1 MAQVPKFETGG
12 KSPSNIEEYNKKKQE
27 LQDLYNK
34 KEQETKTI
42 TINGKKYDIKE
53 AKEKLQ
59 NWVSSDDS
67 RSLKNSYRRRGSG
80 VDASYNRFLDALNK
94 GDIQEINSTPSG
106 FDIKYNNSE
115 GFNLGDK
122 YSSDYLAK
130 AIDNNFLN
138 LTEYSNTLQEPDK
151 IDVSWNPRELINS
164 VWGGKIN
171 QEVYNRKTTSE
182 RIDDVIRALE
192 SNRGRFYEYL
202 SSEDKTPF
210 KGYENLPFKSIQEYD
225 QFIEDLSQGR
235 DGNPNSEF
243 DWEEQKNN
251 QRFGDYIWKY
261 IFGSSDRGTSTTQES
276 SKSPDEIK
284 KEEDEIRKVNN
295 LPENAPL
302 KYNFN
307 GKNIVVT
314 KEGLREIDPSG
325 NLIGLR
331 GHFPFESNPATYML
345 KSGWYDT
352 DYIPYEKIKDYVG
365 SNVKYLNDIYN
376 PEVYSW
382 RKNAENIKY
391 KKDWDKE
398 QSYNAYY
405 KLAKLLNLPE
415 GEEYGIDYFNPYI
428 GDNQAV
434 EDYEFIGIN
443 NPQNVESYLSSGRP
457 YKSTGIYAIN
467 KKTGDIIPGEFK
479 YNQGYLQFSPTSN
492 YPGISSINLNK
503 LNVNPVEGRDLTLGS
518 KFLADLYSK
527 YGLYDNEIKPFLG
540 LKYAPMSNY
549 AGTGYIP
556 SGVGMYQEG
565 GILRNSISSD
575 LQDKQSASMS
585 DVFSGESLSAADKAD
600 LTALAL
606 DVAGLASTAAFGVG
620 NAVGAATGL
629 GSTIST
635 AIADYKRDD
644 DWSWSDTGNLI
655 LNLGMDA
662 ATLIPGLGTVAKGA
676 KVTKAIKT
684 AAPILRKAFTA
695 LGLGTS
701 LTALGKVMSG
711 EELTI
716 NDWRL
721 LANGLNAVTGIGRNV
736 AGKKLYTQKAGA
748 GELSKPLEVNV
759 NGKTKE
765 ISFKNNE
772 VEGFNKMSTEDKL
785 TTVKTKLKSQYTDLT
800 DEDLSNIKIPKGKWY
815 NPFTRGVGKVKETKV
830 AGRELTPETLDKI
843 KNNKLSSFQKGLVAE
858 QAYYRR
864 GNIQKQLEDN
874 NIYLGQ
880 ISGAPTVVYHG
891 PLTEKVPGKLTN
903 VRAPRSEILE
913 EKEKLIHRVVNP
925 TKGANDATL
934 NSTLLESMQSTPFG
948 TTRSLVEPSGK
959 ATRVTKSDIRKADA
973 KKFRES
979 DEGKAIIAAN
989 KQKLEDVRRRK
1000 QLAYLKGQETKR
1012 RNELGYKEENKN
1024 LSKIVTNSGGKINNQ
1039 NNKKISELLRIS
1051 ELRRKRDIEEAKR
1064 LNELGY
1070 RKEAEHLS
1078 KIVSGINKPI
1088 DNINKKKLTNLKIR
1102 NTYAR
1107 LRDQYEFGSDKW
1119 IEYQNMIALLPR
1131 YKNGGNLD
1139 YYSVRNK
1146 LLKERDKYELG
1157 SKEWIEANKKVKEFK
1172 NGGVI
1177 KYQDGGVTPT
1187 NILEEVV
1194 VTRKSPSRIR
1204 RIDSEVLNNNTFDFN
1219 LKPMNKPSLNT
1230 PITKSST
1237 GSNIESQN
1245 YLPTKSSLGSIPLTT
1260 ISSLASAIQK
1270 TAANNKIY
1278 KTLKKDLR
1286 PSLIN
1291 LPTDLN
1297 YSIQGNEGVRQA
1309 YYKQAANLE
1318 GLTRTPLTSDAD
1330 RQLAYN
1336 LEVAKNAAEARLQGD
1351 LANEQA
1357 IQQSREKAFQV
1368 NANNLI
1374 RREEAANRNRLATTE
1389 YLNTLANLK
1398 AQKIGQNAN
1407 IWDTFLH
1414 DVTEQTKQYINTNNA
1429 RKVNEQLLDSQYK
1442 NARLSTEDSITASDL
1457 QRRLDALYQKE
1468 EYKKDP
1474 TKLFLDPEYK
1484 NIINAQKELQ
1494 LKGLKRSIDLQKLG
1508 LSGQYPKVFRF
1519 GGIIKK

>member
-352 DYIPYEKIKDYVG
+352 DYIPYEKIKDYVS
-365 SNVKYLNDIYN
+365 SNVKYLNEKYN

-428 GDNQAV
+428 GDNQAA
-434 EDYEFIGIN
+434 EDYEFVGIN
-443 NPQNVESYLSSGRP
+443 NPQNVESYLNTGRP
-457 YKSTGIYAIN
+457 YKSKSIYAIN

-479 YNQGYLQFSPTSN
+479 YDQGYLQFSPTSN

-503 LNVNPVEGRDLTLGS
+503 LNINPVEGRDLTLGS
-518 KFLADLYSK
+518 KFLTDLYSK
-527 YGLYDNEIKPFLG
+527 YFNIR
-540 LKYAPMSNY
+540 
-549 AGTGYIP
+549 
-556 SGVGMYQEG
+556 YQEG
-565 GILRNSISSD
+565 GVLRNSISSD

-606 DVAGLASTAAFGVG
+606 DVAGLASTAALGVG

-662 ATLIPGLGTVAKGA
+662 ATLIPGLGTIAKGA
-676 KVTKAIKT
+676 KVTKAIK
-684 AAPILRKAFTA
+684 AVAPILRKAFTVM
-695 LGLGTS
+695 GLGSSTA
-701 LTALGKVMSG
+701 ALGKVVSG

-765 ISFKNNE
+765 VLFKNNE

-785 TTVKTKLKSQYTDLT
+785 TTVRTKLESQYKDLT

-880 ISGAPTVVYHG
+880 ILGAPTVVYHG
-891 PLTEKVPGKLTN
+891 KLTEKAPGKFNL
-903 VRAPRSEILE
+903 RAPRSEILKQ
-913 EKEKLIHRVVNP
+913 KEQLIHNVVNP
-925 TKGANDATL
+925 TKGPTDEEL
-934 NSTLLESMQSTPFG
+934 NSSILEQMQFAPLG
-948 TTRSLVEPSGK
+948 TTRPLTEPSGK
-959 ATRVTKSDIRKADA
+959 ASRMTKSDVRKTQAELW
-973 KKFRES
+973 RGSE
-979 DEGKAIIAAN
+979 EGKAILAKN
-989 KQKLEDVRRRK
+989 KQKLENKRRRRR
-1000 QLAYLKGQETKR
+1000 LAHLKSQETKR
-1012 RNELGYKEENKN
+1012 LNELGYKEENKN
-1024 LSKIVTNSGGKINNQ
+1024 LSEIVTNSGGEINNQ
-1039 NNKKISELLRIS
+1039 NNKEISELLRIS

-1078 KIVSGINKPI
+1078 KIVSGIDKPI
-1088 DNINKKKLTNLKIR
+1088 DNINKKKLTNLKTR
-1102 NTYAR
+1102 NTYTR

-1119 IEYQNMIALLPR
+1119 IEYQNMIALLPK

-1187 NILEEVV
+1187 NISEDVV

-1204 RIDSEVLNNNTFDFN
+1204 RIDSGVLNNNTFDFN

-1260 ISSLASAIQK
+1260 ISSLTSAIQK

-1336 LEVAKNAAEARLQGD
+1336 LEVVKNAAEARLQGD

-1374 RREEAANRNRLATTE
+1374 KREKAANRNRLATTE

-1457 QRRLDALYQKE
+1457 QRRLHALYQKE
-1468 EYKKDP
+1468 EYKKDL

-1494 LKGLKRSIDLQKLG
+1494 LRGLKRSIDLQKLG
-1508 LSGQYPKVFRF
+1508 LSGQYPKIFRF

>member
-67 RSLKNSYRRRGSG
+67 RNLKNSYRRRGSG
-80 VDASYNRFLDALNK
+80 VDASYNRFLDALSK

-138 LTEYSNTLQEPDK
+138 LTEYSNTLQEPNK

-171 QEVYNRKTTSE
+171 QEVYNRKNTSE

-192 SNRGRFYEYL
+192 NNRGRFYEYL

-235 DGNPNSEF
+235 NGDPNSEF

-261 IFGSSDRGTSTTQES
+261 IFGDSNQQNSSTQGST
-276 SKSPDEIK
+276 KSEEQIK
-284 KEEDEIRKVNN
+284 KEEDEIRKTNN
-295 LPENAPL
+295 LPEGAPL
-302 KYNFN
+302 SYNFN

-314 KEGLREIDPSG
+314 KEGLREIDSSG
-325 NLIGLR
+325 NLVGLR
-331 GHFPFESNPATYML
+331 GYFPFESNPATYML

-428 GDNQAV
+428 GDNQAA
-434 EDYEFIGIN
+434 EDYEFVGIN
-443 NPQNVESYLSSGRP
+443 NPQNVESYLNTGRP
-457 YKSTGIYAIN
+457 YKSKSIYAIN

-527 YGLYDNEIKPFLG
+527 YFNINSQYLGANEAKG
-540 LKYAPMSNY
+540 ETT
-549 AGTGYIP
+549 AGGIP
-556 SGVGMYQEG
+556 IRYQEG

-606 DVAGLASTAAFGVG
+606 DVAGLASTATFGVG

-864 GNIQKQLEDN
+864 GNIQKQLKDN

-880 ISGAPTVVYHG
+880 TLGAPTVVYHG
-891 PLTEKVPGKLTN
+891 KLTEKAPGKINL
-903 VRAPRSEILE
+903 RAPRSEILE
-913 EKEKLIHRVVNP
+913 QKEQLIHNVVNP
-925 TKGANDATL
+925 TKGPTDAEL
-934 NSTLLESMQSTPFG
+934 NSSILEQMQFTPFG
-948 TTRSLVEPSGK
+948 TTRPLTEPSGK
-959 ATRVTKSDIRKADA
+959 ASRVTKSDVRKTQA
-973 KKFRES
+973 KLWRES
-979 DEGKAIIAAN
+979 EEGKATLAKN
-989 KQKLEDVRRRK
+989 KQKLENEKRRR
-1000 QLAYLKGQETKR
+1000 QSAYLKGQETKR

-1024 LSKIVTNSGGKINNQ
+1024 LSRIVTTPNESVSNQ
-1039 NNKKISELLRIS
+1039 NDERILNLLIKA
-1051 ELRRKRDIEEAKR
+1051 EEDAVLRKRINAQEYQA
-1064 LNELGY
+1064 
-1070 RKEAEHLS
+1070 AS
-1078 KIVSGINKPI
+1078 KHSS
-1088 DNINKKKLTNLKIR
+1088 KKKTVSKKKSKDVGD
-1102 NTYAR
+1102 R
-1107 LRDQYEFGSDKW
+1107 LPKKHKD
-1119 IEYQNMIALLPR
+1119 
-1131 YKNGGNLD
+1131 GGTLD
-1139 YYSVRNK
+1139 YFFIRNK

-1157 SKEWIEANKKVKEFK
+1157 SKEWIEANKNVKEFK

-1230 PITKSST
+1230 SITKSST

-1318 GLTRTPLTSDAD
+1318 GLTRTPLTSDVD

-1368 NANNLI
+1368 NANNLM

-1508 LSGQYPKVFRF
+1508 LSGQYPKIFRF

>member
-171 QEVYNRKTTSE
+171 QEVYNRKNTSE

-235 DGNPNSEF
+235 NGDPNSEF

-261 IFGSSDRGTSTTQES
+261 IFGDSNQQNSSTQGST
-276 SKSPDEIK
+276 KSEEQIK
-284 KEEDEIRKVNN
+284 KEEDEIRKTNN
-295 LPENAPL
+295 LPEGAPL
-302 KYNFN
+302 SYNFN

-391 KKDWDKE
+391 KKDWDKK

-434 EDYEFIGIN
+434 EDYEFVGIN

-503 LNVNPVEGRDLTLGS
+503 LNINPVEGRDLTLGS

-527 YGLYDNEIKPFLG
+527 YFNINSQYLGANEAKG
-540 LKYAPMSNY
+540 ETT
-549 AGTGYIP
+549 AGGIP
-556 SGVGMYQEG
+556 IRYQEG

-600 LTALAL
+600 LTALTL
-606 DVAGLASTAAFGVG
+606 DVAGLASTAALGVG

-635 AIADYKRDD
+635 AIADYKRDN

-662 ATLIPGLGTVAKGA
+662 ATLIPGLGTIAKGA
-676 KVTKAIKT
+676 KVTKAIKA
-684 AAPILRKAFTA
+684 AAPILRKAFTVM
-695 LGLGTS
+695 GLGS
-701 LTALGKVMSG
+701 SAAALGKVVSG

-748 GELSKPLEVNV
+748 EELSKPLKVTV
-759 NGKTKE
+759 NGKTE
-765 ISFKNNE
+765 NVLFKNNE
-772 VEGFNKMSTEDKL
+772 VEGFNKMSTEDKI
-785 TTVKTKLKSQYTDLT
+785 TAVRTKLKEQNKNLT
-800 DEDLSNIKIPKGKWY
+800 DEDLKDIKLPTGKWY
-815 NPFTRGVGKVKETKV
+815 NPLTRGRGKVKETKV
-830 AGRELTPETLDKI
+830 TGRELTPETLDKI
-843 KNNKLSSFQKGLVAE
+843 KNNKLSAFQKGLVAE

-864 GNIQKQLEDN
+864 GNIQKQLENN

-934 NSTLLESMQSTPFG
+934 NSTLLESMQLTPFG
-948 TTRSLVEPSGK
+948 TTRPLVEPSGK

-989 KQKLEDVRRRK
+989 KQKLEDARRRK

-1078 KIVSGINKPI
+1078 KIVSGINKSI

-1177 KYQDGGVTPT
+1177 KYQDGGNT
-1187 NILEEVV
+1187 
-1194 VTRKSPSRIR
+1194 PSRIR
-1204 RIDSEVLNNNTFDFN
+1204 RIDSGVLNNNTFDFN

-1374 RREEAANRNRLATTE
+1374 RREEAANKNRLATTE

-1508 LSGQYPKVFRF
+1508 LSGQYPKIFRF

>member
-12 KSPSNIEEYNKKKQE
+12 KSPSNIEEYNKRKQE

-80 VDASYNRFLDALNK
+80 VDASYNRFLDALSK

-138 LTEYSNTLQEPDK
+138 LTEYSNTLQEPNK

-171 QEVYNRKTTSE
+171 QEVYNRKNTSE

-192 SNRGRFYEYL
+192 NNRGRFYEYL

-235 DGNPNSEF
+235 NGDPNSEF

-261 IFGSSDRGTSTTQES
+261 IFGDSNQQNSSTQGST
-276 SKSPDEIK
+276 KSEEQIK

-295 LPENAPL
+295 LPEGAPL
-302 KYNFN
+302 SYNFN

-314 KEGLREIDPSG
+314 KEGLREIDSSG
-325 NLIGLR
+325 NLVGLR
-331 GHFPFESNPATYML
+331 GYFPFESNPATYML

-434 EDYEFIGIN
+434 EDYEFVGIN

-503 LNVNPVEGRDLTLGS
+503 LNINPVEGRDLTLGS

-527 YGLYDNEIKPFLG
+527 YFNINSQYLGANEAKG
-540 LKYAPMSNY
+540 ETT
-549 AGTGYIP
+549 AGGIP
-556 SGVGMYQEG
+556 IRYQEG

-662 ATLIPGLGTVAKGA
+662 ATLIPGLGTMAKGA

-948 TTRSLVEPSGK
+948 TTRPLVEPSGK

-989 KQKLEDVRRRK
+989 KQKLEDARRRK

-1024 LSKIVTNSGGKINNQ
+1024 LSRIVTTPNESVSNQ
-1039 NNKKISELLRIS
+1039 NDERILNLLS
-1051 ELRRKRDIEEAKR
+1051 KAEEDAVLRKRINAQEYQA
-1064 LNELGY
+1064 
-1070 RKEAEHLS
+1070 AS
-1078 KIVSGINKPI
+1078 KHSS
-1088 DNINKKKLTNLKIR
+1088 KKKTVSKKKSKDVGD
-1102 NTYAR
+1102 R
-1107 LRDQYEFGSDKW
+1107 LPKKHKD
-1119 IEYQNMIALLPR
+1119 
-1131 YKNGGNLD
+1131 GGTLD
-1139 YYSVRNK
+1139 YFFIRNK

-1157 SKEWIEANKKVKEFK
+1157 SKEWIEANKNVKEFK

>member
-42 TINGKKYDIKE
+42 IINGRKYDIKE
-53 AKEKLQ
+53 AKDKLQ
-59 NWVSSDDS
+59 NWVSSEDS
-67 RSLKNSYRRRGSG
+67 RSLKNSYKRRGSG
-80 VDASYNRFLDALNK
+80 VDASYNRFLNALSEGK
-94 GDIQEINSTPSG
+94 IQEINSTPSG
-106 FDIKYNNSE
+106 FDVKYTNSE

-352 DYIPYEKIKDYVG
+352 DYIPYEKIKDYVS

-428 GDNQAV
+428 GDNQAA
-434 EDYEFIGIN
+434 EDYEFVGIN
-443 NPQNVESYLSSGRP
+443 NPQNVESYLNTGRP
-457 YKSTGIYAIN
+457 YKSKSIYAIN

-503 LNVNPVEGRDLTLGS
+503 LNINPVEGRDLTLGS
-518 KFLADLYSK
+518 KFLTDLYSK
-527 YGLYDNEIKPFLG
+527 YFNINSQYLGANEAKGETTAGGLSIR
-540 LKYAPMSNY
+540 
-549 AGTGYIP
+549 
-556 SGVGMYQEG
+556 YQEG
-565 GILRNSISSD
+565 GVLRNSISSD

-606 DVAGLASTAAFGVG
+606 DVAGLASTAALGVG
-620 NAVGAATGL
+620 NAVGAVTGL

-644 DWSWSDTGNLI
+644 DWSWSDTGKLI

-662 ATLIPGLGTVAKGA
+662 ATLIPGLGTMAKGA
-676 KVTKAIKT
+676 KVTEAIKT
-684 AAPILRKAFTA
+684 AAPILRKAFTVM
-695 LGLGTS
+695 GLGS
-701 LTALGKVMSG
+701 SAAALGKVVSG

-748 GELSKPLEVNV
+748 EELSKPLKVTV
-759 NGKTKE
+759 NGKTE
-765 ISFKNNE
+765 NVLFKNNE
-772 VEGFNKMSTEDKL
+772 VEGFNKMSTEDKI
-785 TTVKTKLKSQYTDLT
+785 TAVRTKLKEQNKNLT
-800 DEDLSNIKIPKGKWY
+800 DEDLKDIKLPTGKWY
-815 NPFTRGVGKVKETKV
+815 NPLTRGRGKVKETKV
-830 AGRELTPETLDKI
+830 TGRELTPETLDKI
-843 KNNKLSSFQKGLVAE
+843 KNNKLSAFQKGLVAE

-864 GNIQKQLEDN
+864 GNIQKQLENN

-948 TTRSLVEPSGK
+948 TTRPLVEPSGK

-989 KQKLEDVRRRK
+989 KQKLEDARRRK

-1012 RNELGYKEENKN
+1012 RSKLGYKEENKN

-1078 KIVSGINKPI
+1078 RIVSGINKPI

-1187 NILEEVV
+1187 NISEDVV
-1194 VTRKSPSRIR
+1194 MTRKSPSRIR

-1318 GLTRTPLTSDAD
+1318 GLTRTLLTSDAD

-1368 NANNLI
+1368 NANNLM

-1457 QRRLDALYQKE
+1457 QRRLDTLYQKE
-1468 EYKKDP
+1468 EYKKDL

-1494 LKGLKRSIDLQKLG
+1494 LKGLKRNIDLQKLG
-1508 LSGQYPKVFRF
+1508 LLGQYPKVFRF

>member
-138 LTEYSNTLQEPDK
+138 LTEYSNTLQEPNK

-171 QEVYNRKTTSE
+171 QEVYNRKNTSE

-192 SNRGRFYEYL
+192 NNRGRFYEYL

-235 DGNPNSEF
+235 NGDPNSEF

-261 IFGSSDRGTSTTQES
+261 IFGDSNQQNSSTQGST
-276 SKSPDEIK
+276 KSEEQIK
-284 KEEDEIRKVNN
+284 KEEDEIRKTNN
-295 LPENAPL
+295 LPEGAPL
-302 KYNFN
+302 SYNFN

-314 KEGLREIDPSG
+314 KEGLREKDSSG
-325 NLIGLR
+325 NLVGLR
-331 GHFPFESNPATYML
+331 GYFPFESNPATYML

-479 YNQGYLQFSPTSN
+479 YNQGYLQFSPTLN

-676 KVTKAIKT
+676 KVIKAIKT

-736 AGKKLYTQKAGA
+736 AGKKLYTQKASA

-864 GNIQKQLEDN
+864 GNIQKQLKDN

-880 ISGAPTVVYHG
+880 TLGAPTVVYHG
-891 PLTEKVPGKLTN
+891 KLTEKAPGKINL
-903 VRAPRSEILE
+903 RAPRSEILE
-913 EKEKLIHRVVNP
+913 QKEQLIHNVVNP
-925 TKGANDATL
+925 TKGPTDAEL
-934 NSTLLESMQSTPFG
+934 NSSILEQMQFTPFG
-948 TTRSLVEPSGK
+948 TTRPLTEPSGK
-959 ATRVTKSDIRKADA
+959 ASRVTKSDVRKTQA
-973 KKFRES
+973 KLWRES
-979 DEGKAIIAAN
+979 EEGKATLAKN
-989 KQKLEDVRRRK
+989 KQKLENEKRRR
-1000 QLAYLKGQETKR
+1000 QSAYLKGQETKR

-1024 LSKIVTNSGGKINNQ
+1024 LSRIVTTPNESVSNQ
-1039 NNKKISELLRIS
+1039 NDERILNLLIKA
-1051 ELRRKRDIEEAKR
+1051 EEDAVLRKRINAQEYQA
-1064 LNELGY
+1064 
-1070 RKEAEHLS
+1070 AS
-1078 KIVSGINKPI
+1078 KHSS
-1088 DNINKKKLTNLKIR
+1088 KKKTVSKKKSKDIGDR
-1102 NTYAR
+1102 
-1107 LRDQYEFGSDKW
+1107 
-1119 IEYQNMIALLPR
+1119 LPR
-1131 YKNGGNLD
+1131 KHKDGGTLD
-1139 YYSVRNK
+1139 YFFIRNK

-1157 SKEWIEANKKVKEFK
+1157 SKEWIEANKNVKEFK

-1204 RIDSEVLNNNTFDFN
+1204 RIDSEVLNNNTLDFN
-1219 LKPMNKPSLNT
+1219 LKPMNTSSLNT

-1368 NANNLI
+1368 NANNLM

-1508 LSGQYPKVFRF
+1508 LSGQYPKIFRF

>member
-138 LTEYSNTLQEPDK
+138 LTEYSNTLQEPNK

-171 QEVYNRKTTSE
+171 QEVYNRKNTSE

-192 SNRGRFYEYL
+192 NNRGRFYEYL

-235 DGNPNSEF
+235 NGDPNSEF

-261 IFGSSDRGTSTTQES
+261 IFGDSNHQNSSTQGST
-276 SKSPDEIK
+276 KSEEQIK

-295 LPENAPL
+295 LPENSPL
-302 KYNFN
+302 SYNFN

-314 KEGLREIDPSG
+314 KEGLREIDSSG
-325 NLIGLR
+325 NLVGLR
-331 GHFPFESNPATYML
+331 GYFPFESNPATYML

-443 NPQNVESYLSSGRP
+443 NPQNVESYLNTGRP
-457 YKSTGIYAIN
+457 YKSKSIYAIN

-527 YGLYDNEIKPFLG
+527 YFNINSQYLGANEAKG
-540 LKYAPMSNY
+540 ETT
-549 AGTGYIP
+549 AGGIP
-556 SGVGMYQEG
+556 IRYQEG

-880 ISGAPTVVYHG
+880 TLGAPTVVYHG
-891 PLTEKVPGKLTN
+891 KLTEKAPGKINL
-903 VRAPRSEILE
+903 RAPRSEILE
-913 EKEKLIHRVVNP
+913 QKEQLIHNVVNP
-925 TKGANDATL
+925 TKGPTDAEL
-934 NSTLLESMQSTPFG
+934 NSSILEQMQFTPFG
-948 TTRSLVEPSGK
+948 TTRPLTEPSGK
-959 ATRVTKSDIRKADA
+959 ASRMTKSDVRKTQA
-973 KKFRES
+973 KLWRES
-979 DEGKAIIAAN
+979 EEGKATLAKN
-989 KQKLEDVRRRK
+989 KQKLENEKRRK

-1024 LSKIVTNSGGKINNQ
+1024 LSRIVTTPNESVSNQ
-1039 NNKKISELLRIS
+1039 NDERILNLLS
-1051 ELRRKRDIEEAKR
+1051 KAEEDAVLRKRINAQEYQA
-1064 LNELGY
+1064 
-1070 RKEAEHLS
+1070 AS
-1078 KIVSGINKPI
+1078 KHSS
-1088 DNINKKKLTNLKIR
+1088 KKKTVSKKKSKDVGD
-1102 NTYAR
+1102 R
-1107 LRDQYEFGSDKW
+1107 LPKKHKD
-1119 IEYQNMIALLPR
+1119 
-1131 YKNGGNLD
+1131 GGTLD
-1139 YYSVRNK
+1139 YFFIRNK

-1157 SKEWIEANKKVKEFK
+1157 SKEWIEANKNVKEFK

-1219 LKPMNKPSLNT
+1219 LKPMNTSSLNT

-1508 LSGQYPKVFRF
+1508 LSGQYPKIFRF

>member
-42 TINGKKYDIKE
+42 IINGRKYDIKE
-53 AKEKLQ
+53 AKDKLQ
-59 NWVSSDDS
+59 NWVSSEDS
-67 RSLKNSYRRRGSG
+67 RSLKNSYKRRGSG
-80 VDASYNRFLDALNK
+80 VDASYNRFLNALSEGK
-94 GDIQEINSTPSG
+94 IQEINSTPSG
-106 FDIKYNNSE
+106 FDVKYTNSE

-261 IFGSSDRGTSTTQES
+261 IFGSSDQGTSTTQES

-352 DYIPYEKIKDYVG
+352 DYIPYEKIKDYVS

-376 PEVYSW
+376 PEIYKW
-382 RKNAENIKY
+382 KKNAENIKY
-391 KKDWDKE
+391 KKDWDKG

-428 GDNQAV
+428 GDNKAA
-434 EDYEFIGIN
+434 EDYEFVGIN
-443 NPQNVESYLSSGRP
+443 NPQNVESYLNTGRP
-457 YKSTGIYAIN
+457 YKSKSIYAIN

-503 LNVNPVEGRDLTLGS
+503 LNINPVEGRDLTLGS
-518 KFLADLYSK
+518 KFLANLYSK
-527 YGLYDNEIKPFLG
+527 YFNINSQYLGANEAKG
-540 LKYAPMSNY
+540 ETT
-549 AGTGYIP
+549 AGGIP
-556 SGVGMYQEG
+556 IRYQEG

-606 DVAGLASTAAFGVG
+606 DVAGLASTAALGVG

-635 AIADYKRDD
+635 AIADYKRDN

-662 ATLIPGLGTVAKGA
+662 ATLIPGLGTMAKGA
-676 KVTKAIKT
+676 KVTKAIKA
-684 AAPILRKAFTA
+684 AAPILRKAFTVM
-695 LGLGTS
+695 GLGS
-701 LTALGKVMSG
+701 SAAALGKVVSG

-748 GELSKPLEVNV
+748 EELSKPLKVTV
-759 NGKTKE
+759 NGKTE
-765 ISFKNNE
+765 NVLFKNNE
-772 VEGFNKMSTEDKL
+772 VEGFNKMSTEDKI
-785 TTVKTKLKSQYTDLT
+785 TVVRTKLKEQNKDLT
-800 DEDLSNIKIPKGKWY
+800 DEDLKDIKLPTGKWY
-815 NPFTRGVGKVKETKV
+815 NPLTRGRGKVKETKV
-830 AGRELTPETLDKI
+830 TGRELTPETLDKI
-843 KNNKLSSFQKGLVAE
+843 KNNKLSAFQKGLVAE

-864 GNIQKQLEDN
+864 GNIQKQLENN

-925 TKGANDATL
+925 TKGVNDATL

-948 TTRSLVEPSGK
+948 TTRPLVEPSGK

-989 KQKLEDVRRRK
+989 KQKLEDARRRK

-1012 RNELGYKEENKN
+1012 HNELGYKEENKN

-1051 ELRRKRDIEEAKR
+1051 ELRRKRDIEEVKR

-1187 NILEEVV
+1187 NISEDVV

-1204 RIDSEVLNNNTFDFN
+1204 RIDSGVLNNNTFDFN

-1309 YYKQAANLE
+1309 YYKQASNLE

-1508 LSGQYPKVFRF
+1508 LSGQYPKVLRF

>member
-80 VDASYNRFLDALNK
+80 VDASYNRFLDALSK

-138 LTEYSNTLQEPDK
+138 LTEYSNTLQEPNK

-171 QEVYNRKTTSE
+171 QEVYNRKNTSE

-192 SNRGRFYEYL
+192 NNRGRFYEYL

-235 DGNPNSEF
+235 NGDPNSEF

-261 IFGSSDRGTSTTQES
+261 IFGDSNQQNSSTQGST
-276 SKSPDEIK
+276 KSEEQIK
-284 KEEDEIRKVNN
+284 KEEDEIRKTNN
-295 LPENAPL
+295 LLEGAPL
-302 KYNFN
+302 SYNFN

-314 KEGLREIDPSG
+314 KEGLREIDSSG
-325 NLIGLR
+325 NLVGLR
-331 GHFPFESNPATYML
+331 GYFPFESNPATYML

-443 NPQNVESYLSSGRP
+443 NPQNVESYLNTGRP
-457 YKSTGIYAIN
+457 YKSKSIYAIN

-527 YGLYDNEIKPFLG
+527 YFNINSQYLGANEAKG
-540 LKYAPMSNY
+540 ETT
-549 AGTGYIP
+549 AGGIP
-556 SGVGMYQEG
+556 IRYQEG

-662 ATLIPGLGTVAKGA
+662 ATLIPGLGTMAKGA

-948 TTRSLVEPSGK
+948 TTRPLVEPSGK

-989 KQKLEDVRRRK
+989 KQKLEDARRRK

-1024 LSKIVTNSGGKINNQ
+1024 LSGIVTTPNESVSNQ
-1039 NNKKISELLRIS
+1039 NDERILNLLIKA
-1051 ELRRKRDIEEAKR
+1051 EEDAVLRKRINAQEYQA
-1064 LNELGY
+1064 
-1070 RKEAEHLS
+1070 AS
-1078 KIVSGINKPI
+1078 KHSS
-1088 DNINKKKLTNLKIR
+1088 KKKTVSKKKSKDVGD
-1102 NTYAR
+1102 R
-1107 LRDQYEFGSDKW
+1107 LPKKHKD
-1119 IEYQNMIALLPR
+1119 
-1131 YKNGGNLD
+1131 GGTLD
-1139 YYSVRNK
+1139 YFFIRNK

-1157 SKEWIEANKKVKEFK
+1157 SKEWIEANKNVKEFK

-1219 LKPMNKPSLNT
+1219 LKPMNTSSLNT

>member
-80 VDASYNRFLDALNK
+80 VDASYNRFLDALSK

-138 LTEYSNTLQEPDK
+138 LTEYSNTLQEPNK

-171 QEVYNRKTTSE
+171 QEVYNRKNTSE

-192 SNRGRFYEYL
+192 NNRGRFYEYL

-235 DGNPNSEF
+235 NGDPNSEF

-261 IFGSSDRGTSTTQES
+261 IFGSSDQGTSTTQES

-428 GDNQAV
+428 GDNQAA
-434 EDYEFIGIN
+434 EDYEFVGIN
-443 NPQNVESYLSSGRP
+443 NPQNVESYLNTGRP
-457 YKSTGIYAIN
+457 YKSKSIYAIN

-503 LNVNPVEGRDLTLGS
+503 LNINPVEGRDLTLGS

-527 YGLYDNEIKPFLG
+527 YFNINSQYLGANEAKG
-540 LKYAPMSNY
+540 ETT
-549 AGTGYIP
+549 AGGIP
-556 SGVGMYQEG
+556 IRYQEG
-565 GILRNSISSD
+565 GVLRNSISSD

-585 DVFSGESLSAADKAD
+585 DVFSGESLSTADKAD

-662 ATLIPGLGTVAKGA
+662 ATLIPGLGTMAKGA

-765 ISFKNNE
+765 VLFKNNE

-880 ISGAPTVVYHG
+880 TLGAPTVVYHG
-891 PLTEKVPGKLTN
+891 KLTEKAPGKINL
-903 VRAPRSEILE
+903 RAPRSEILE
-913 EKEKLIHRVVNP
+913 QKEQLIHNVVNP
-925 TKGANDATL
+925 TKGPTDAEL
-934 NSTLLESMQSTPFG
+934 NSSILEQMQFTPFG
-948 TTRSLVEPSGK
+948 TTRPLTEPSGK
-959 ATRVTKSDIRKADA
+959 ASRMTKSDVRKTQA
-973 KKFRES
+973 KLWRES
-979 DEGKAIIAAN
+979 EEGKATLAKN
-989 KQKLEDVRRRK
+989 KQKLENEKRRK

-1024 LSKIVTNSGGKINNQ
+1024 LSRIVTTPNESVSNQ
-1039 NNKKISELLRIS
+1039 NDERILNLLS
-1051 ELRRKRDIEEAKR
+1051 KAEEDAVLRKRINAQEYQA
-1064 LNELGY
+1064 
-1070 RKEAEHLS
+1070 AS
-1078 KIVSGINKPI
+1078 KHSS
-1088 DNINKKKLTNLKIR
+1088 KKKTVSKKKSKDVGD
-1102 NTYAR
+1102 R
-1107 LRDQYEFGSDKW
+1107 LPKKHKD
-1119 IEYQNMIALLPR
+1119 
-1131 YKNGGNLD
+1131 GGTLD
-1139 YYSVRNK
+1139 YFFIRNK

-1157 SKEWIEANKKVKEFK
+1157 SKEWIEANKNVKEFK

>member
-67 RSLKNSYRRRGSG
+67 RSLKDSYRRRGSG
-80 VDASYNRFLDALNK
+80 VDASYNRFLDALSK

-138 LTEYSNTLQEPDK
+138 LTEYSNTLQEPNK

-261 IFGSSDRGTSTTQES
+261 IFGSSDQGTSTTQES

-352 DYIPYEKIKDYVG
+352 DYIPYEKIKDYVS

-376 PEVYSW
+376 PEIYKW
-382 RKNAENIKY
+382 KKNAENIKY
-391 KKDWDKE
+391 KKDWDKG

-415 GEEYGIDYFNPYI
+415 REEYGIDYFNPYI
-428 GDNQAV
+428 GDNQAA
-434 EDYEFIGIN
+434 EDYEFVGIN
-443 NPQNVESYLSSGRP
+443 NPQNVESYLNIGRP
-457 YKSTGIYAIN
+457 YKSKSIYAIN

-503 LNVNPVEGRDLTLGS
+503 LNINPVEGRDLTLGS

-527 YGLYDNEIKPFLG
+527 YFNINSQYLGANEAKGETTAGGLSIK
-540 LKYAPMSNY
+540 
-549 AGTGYIP
+549 
-556 SGVGMYQEG
+556 YQEG

-676 KVTKAIKT
+676 KVTKAMKT

-934 NSTLLESMQSTPFG
+934 NSILLESMQSTPFG
-948 TTRSLVEPSGK
+948 TTRPLVEPSGK

-989 KQKLEDVRRRK
+989 KQKLEDARRRK

-1024 LSKIVTNSGGKINNQ
+1024 LSRIVTTPNESVSNQ
-1039 NNKKISELLRIS
+1039 NDERILNLLIKA
-1051 ELRRKRDIEEAKR
+1051 EEDAALRKRINAQEYQA
-1064 LNELGY
+1064 
-1070 RKEAEHLS
+1070 AS
-1078 KIVSGINKPI
+1078 KHSS
-1088 DNINKKKLTNLKIR
+1088 KKKTVSKKKSKDIGD
-1102 NTYAR
+1102 R
-1107 LRDQYEFGSDKW
+1107 LPKKHKD
-1119 IEYQNMIALLPR
+1119 
-1131 YKNGGNLD
+1131 GGTLD
-1139 YYSVRNK
+1139 YFFIRNK

-1157 SKEWIEANKKVKEFK
+1157 SKEWIEANKNVKEFK

-1219 LKPMNKPSLNT
+1219 LKPMNTSSLNT

-1336 LEVAKNAAEARLQGD
+1336 LEVAKNVAEARLQGD

>member
-80 VDASYNRFLDALNK
+80 VDASYNRFLDALSK

-138 LTEYSNTLQEPDK
+138 LTEYSNTLQEPNK
-151 IDVSWNPRELINS
+151 IDISWNPRELINS

-171 QEVYNRKTTSE
+171 QEVYNRKNTSE

-192 SNRGRFYEYL
+192 NNRGRFYEYL

-235 DGNPNSEF
+235 NGDPNSEF

-261 IFGSSDRGTSTTQES
+261 IFGDSNQQNSSTQGSTKFEEQ
-276 SKSPDEIK
+276 IK
-284 KEEDEIRKVNN
+284 KEEDEIRKTNN
-295 LPENAPL
+295 LPEGAPL
-302 KYNFN
+302 SYNFN

-331 GHFPFESNPATYML
+331 GYFPFESNPATYML

-443 NPQNVESYLSSGRP
+443 NPQNVESYLNTGRP
-457 YKSTGIYAIN
+457 YKSKSIYAIN

-527 YGLYDNEIKPFLG
+527 YFNINSQYLGANEAKG
-540 LKYAPMSNY
+540 ETT
-549 AGTGYIP
+549 AGGIP
-556 SGVGMYQEG
+556 IRYQEG

-785 TTVKTKLKSQYTDLT
+785 TTIKTKLKSQYTDLT

-864 GNIQKQLEDN
+864 GNIQKQLKDN

-880 ISGAPTVVYHG
+880 TLGAPTVVYHG
-891 PLTEKVPGKLTN
+891 KLTEKAPGKINL
-903 VRAPRSEILE
+903 RAPRSEILE
-913 EKEKLIHRVVNP
+913 QKEQLIHNVVNP
-925 TKGANDATL
+925 TKGPTDAEL
-934 NSTLLESMQSTPFG
+934 NSSILEQMQFTPFG
-948 TTRSLVEPSGK
+948 TTRPLTEPSGK
-959 ATRVTKSDIRKADA
+959 ASRMTKSDVRKTQA
-973 KKFRES
+973 KLWRES
-979 DEGKAIIAAN
+979 EEGKATLAKN
-989 KQKLEDVRRRK
+989 KQKLENEKRRR

-1024 LSKIVTNSGGKINNQ
+1024 LSRIVTTPNESVSNQ
-1039 NNKKISELLRIS
+1039 NDERILNLLS
-1051 ELRRKRDIEEAKR
+1051 KAEEDAVLRKRINAQEYQA
-1064 LNELGY
+1064 
-1070 RKEAEHLS
+1070 AS
-1078 KIVSGINKPI
+1078 KHSS
-1088 DNINKKKLTNLKIR
+1088 KKKTVSKKKSKDVGD
-1102 NTYAR
+1102 R
-1107 LRDQYEFGSDKW
+1107 LPKKHKD
-1119 IEYQNMIALLPR
+1119 
-1131 YKNGGNLD
+1131 GGTLD
-1139 YYSVRNK
+1139 YFFIRNK

-1157 SKEWIEANKKVKEFK
+1157 SKEWIEANKNVKEFK

-1508 LSGQYPKVFRF
+1508 LSGQYPKIFRF

>member
-138 LTEYSNTLQEPDK
+138 LTEYSNTLQEPNK

-171 QEVYNRKTTSE
+171 QEVYNRKNTSE

-192 SNRGRFYEYL
+192 NNRGRFYEYL

-235 DGNPNSEF
+235 NGDPNSEF

-261 IFGSSDRGTSTTQES
+261 IFGDSNQQNSSTQGST
-276 SKSPDEIK
+276 KSEEQIK
-284 KEEDEIRKVNN
+284 KEEDEIRKTNN
-295 LPENAPL
+295 LPEGAPL
-302 KYNFN
+302 SYNFN

-314 KEGLREIDPSG
+314 KEGLREIDSSG
-325 NLIGLR
+325 NLVGLR
-331 GHFPFESNPATYML
+331 GYFPFESNPATYML

-443 NPQNVESYLSSGRP
+443 NPQNVESYLNTGRP
-457 YKSTGIYAIN
+457 YKSKSIYAIN

-527 YGLYDNEIKPFLG
+527 YFNINSQYLGANEAKG
-540 LKYAPMSNY
+540 ETT
-549 AGTGYIP
+549 AGGIP
-556 SGVGMYQEG
+556 IRYQEG

-662 ATLIPGLGTVAKGA
+662 ATLIPGLGTMAKGA

-748 GELSKPLEVNV
+748 GELSKPLEVNI

-880 ISGAPTVVYHG
+880 TLGAPTVVYHG
-891 PLTEKVPGKLTN
+891 KLTEKAPGKINL
-903 VRAPRSEILE
+903 RAPRSEILE
-913 EKEKLIHRVVNP
+913 QKEQLIHNVVNP
-925 TKGANDATL
+925 TKGPTDAEL
-934 NSTLLESMQSTPFG
+934 NSSILEQMQFTPFG
-948 TTRSLVEPSGK
+948 TTRPLTEPSGK
-959 ATRVTKSDIRKADA
+959 ASRVTKSDVRKTQA
-973 KKFRES
+973 KLWRES
-979 DEGKAIIAAN
+979 KEGKATLAKN
-989 KQKLEDVRRRK
+989 KQKLENEKRRR

-1024 LSKIVTNSGGKINNQ
+1024 LSRIVTTPNESVSNQ
-1039 NNKKISELLRIS
+1039 NDERILNLLS
-1051 ELRRKRDIEEAKR
+1051 KAEEDAVLRKRINAQEYQA
-1064 LNELGY
+1064 
-1070 RKEAEHLS
+1070 AS
-1078 KIVSGINKPI
+1078 KHSS
-1088 DNINKKKLTNLKIR
+1088 KKKTVSKKKSKDVGD
-1102 NTYAR
+1102 R
-1107 LRDQYEFGSDKW
+1107 LPKKHKD
-1119 IEYQNMIALLPR
+1119 
-1131 YKNGGNLD
+1131 GGTLD
-1139 YYSVRNK
+1139 YFFIRNK

-1157 SKEWIEANKKVKEFK
+1157 SKEWIEANKNVKEFK

-1219 LKPMNKPSLNT
+1219 LKPMNTSSLNT

-1429 RKVNEQLLDSQYK
+1429 RRVNEQLLDSQYK

>member
-261 IFGSSDRGTSTTQES
+261 IFGSSDQGTSTTQES

-503 LNVNPVEGRDLTLGS
+503 LNINPVEGRDLTLGS

-527 YGLYDNEIKPFLG
+527 YFNINSQYLGANEAKG
-540 LKYAPMSNY
+540 ETT
-549 AGTGYIP
+549 AGGIP
-556 SGVGMYQEG
+556 IRYQEG

-662 ATLIPGLGTVAKGA
+662 ATLIPGLGTMAKGA

-864 GNIQKQLEDN
+864 GNIQKQLKDN

-880 ISGAPTVVYHG
+880 TLGAPTVVYHG
-891 PLTEKVPGKLTN
+891 KLTEKAPGKINL
-903 VRAPRSEILE
+903 RAPRSEILE
-913 EKEKLIHRVVNP
+913 QKEQLIHNVVNP
-925 TKGANDATL
+925 TKGPTDAEL
-934 NSTLLESMQSTPFG
+934 NSSILEQMQFTPFG
-948 TTRSLVEPSGK
+948 TTRPLTEPSGK
-959 ATRVTKSDIRKADA
+959 ASRVTKSDVRKTQA
-973 KKFRES
+973 KLWRES
-979 DEGKAIIAAN
+979 EEGKATLAKN
-989 KQKLEDVRRRK
+989 KQKLENEKRRR
-1000 QLAYLKGQETKR
+1000 QSAYLKGQETKR

-1024 LSKIVTNSGGKINNQ
+1024 LSRIVTTPNESVSNQ
-1039 NNKKISELLRIS
+1039 NDERILNLLIKA
-1051 ELRRKRDIEEAKR
+1051 EEDAVLRKRINAQEYQA
-1064 LNELGY
+1064 
-1070 RKEAEHLS
+1070 AS
-1078 KIVSGINKPI
+1078 KHSS
-1088 DNINKKKLTNLKIR
+1088 KKKTVSKKKSKDVGD
-1102 NTYAR
+1102 R
-1107 LRDQYEFGSDKW
+1107 LPKKHKD
-1119 IEYQNMIALLPR
+1119 
-1131 YKNGGNLD
+1131 GGTLD
-1139 YYSVRNK
+1139 YFFIRNK

-1157 SKEWIEANKKVKEFK
+1157 SKEWIEANKNVKEFK

>member
-80 VDASYNRFLDALNK
+80 VDASYNRFLDALSK

-138 LTEYSNTLQEPDK
+138 LTEYSNTLQEPNK

-171 QEVYNRKTTSE
+171 QEVYNRKNTSE

-192 SNRGRFYEYL
+192 NNRGRFYEYL

-235 DGNPNSEF
+235 NGDPNSEF

-261 IFGSSDRGTSTTQES
+261 IFGDSNQQNSSTQGST
-276 SKSPDEIK
+276 KSEEQIK
-284 KEEDEIRKVNN
+284 KEEDEIRKANN
-295 LPENAPL
+295 LPEGAPL
-302 KYNFN
+302 SYNFN

-314 KEGLREIDPSG
+314 KEGLREIDSSG
-325 NLIGLR
+325 NLVGLR
-331 GHFPFESNPATYML
+331 GYFPFESNPATYML

-443 NPQNVESYLSSGRP
+443 NPQNVESYLNTGRP
-457 YKSTGIYAIN
+457 YKSKSIYAIN

-527 YGLYDNEIKPFLG
+527 YFNINSQYLRANEAKG
-540 LKYAPMSNY
+540 ETT
-549 AGTGYIP
+549 AGGTPIR
-556 SGVGMYQEG
+556 YQEG

-684 AAPILRKAFTA
+684 AAPILRKTFTA

-880 ISGAPTVVYHG
+880 ILGAPTVVYHG
-891 PLTEKVPGKLTN
+891 KLTEKAPGKINL
-903 VRAPRSEILE
+903 RAPRSEILE
-913 EKEKLIHRVVNP
+913 QKEQLIHNVVNP
-925 TKGANDATL
+925 TKGPTDAEL
-934 NSTLLESMQSTPFG
+934 NSSILEQMQFTPFG
-948 TTRSLVEPSGK
+948 TTRPLTEPSGK
-959 ATRVTKSDIRKADA
+959 ASRMTKSDVRKTQA
-973 KKFRES
+973 KLWRES
-979 DEGKAIIAAN
+979 EEGKATLAKN
-989 KQKLEDVRRRK
+989 KQKLENEKRRR
-1000 QLAYLKGQETKR
+1000 QSAYLKGQETKR
-1012 RNELGYKEENKN
+1012 RNKLGYKEENKN
-1024 LSKIVTNSGGKINNQ
+1024 LSRIVTTPNESVSNQ
-1039 NNKKISELLRIS
+1039 NDERILNLLIKA
-1051 ELRRKRDIEEAKR
+1051 EEDAVLRKRINAQEYQA
-1064 LNELGY
+1064 
-1070 RKEAEHLS
+1070 AS
-1078 KIVSGINKPI
+1078 KHSS
-1088 DNINKKKLTNLKIR
+1088 KKKTVSKKKSKDVGD
-1102 NTYAR
+1102 R
-1107 LRDQYEFGSDKW
+1107 LPKKHKD
-1119 IEYQNMIALLPR
+1119 
-1131 YKNGGNLD
+1131 GGTLD
-1139 YYSVRNK
+1139 YFFIRNK

-1157 SKEWIEANKKVKEFK
+1157 SKEWIEANKNVKEFK

>member
-12 KSPSNIEEYNKKKQE
+12 KSPSNIEEYNKRKQE

-67 RSLKNSYRRRGSG
+67 RSLKDSYRRRGSG
-80 VDASYNRFLDALNK
+80 VDASYNRFLDALSK

-138 LTEYSNTLQEPDK
+138 LTEYSNTLQEPNK

-171 QEVYNRKTTSE
+171 QEVYNRKNTSE

-192 SNRGRFYEYL
+192 NNRGRFYEYL

-235 DGNPNSEF
+235 NGDPNSEF

-261 IFGSSDRGTSTTQES
+261 IFGDSNQQNSSTQGST
-276 SKSPDEIK
+276 KSEEQIK
-284 KEEDEIRKVNN
+284 KEEDEIRKTNN
-295 LPENAPL
+295 LPEGAPL
-302 KYNFN
+302 SYNFN

-314 KEGLREIDPSG
+314 KEGLREIDSSG
-325 NLIGLR
+325 NLVGLR
-331 GHFPFESNPATYML
+331 GYFPFESNPATYML

-443 NPQNVESYLSSGRP
+443 NPQNVESYLNTGRP
-457 YKSTGIYAIN
+457 YKSKSIYAIN

-527 YGLYDNEIKPFLG
+527 YFNINSQYLGANEAKG
-540 LKYAPMSNY
+540 ETT
-549 AGTGYIP
+549 AGGIP
-556 SGVGMYQEG
+556 IRYQEG

-662 ATLIPGLGTVAKGA
+662 ATLIPGLGTMAKGA

-948 TTRSLVEPSGK
+948 TTRPLVEPSGK

-989 KQKLEDVRRRK
+989 KQKLEDARRRK

-1024 LSKIVTNSGGKINNQ
+1024 LSGIVTTPNESVSNQ
-1039 NNKKISELLRIS
+1039 NDERILNLLIKA
-1051 ELRRKRDIEEAKR
+1051 EEDAVLRKRINAQEYQA
-1064 LNELGY
+1064 
-1070 RKEAEHLS
+1070 AS
-1078 KIVSGINKPI
+1078 KHSS
-1088 DNINKKKLTNLKIR
+1088 KKKTVSKKKSKDVGD
-1102 NTYAR
+1102 R
-1107 LRDQYEFGSDKW
+1107 LPKKHKD
-1119 IEYQNMIALLPR
+1119 
-1131 YKNGGNLD
+1131 GGTLD
-1139 YYSVRNK
+1139 YFFIRNK

-1157 SKEWIEANKKVKEFK
+1157 SKEWIEANKNVKEFK

>member
-1 MAQVPKFETGG
+1 MAQIPKFETGG

-80 VDASYNRFLDALNK
+80 VDASYNRFLDALSK

-138 LTEYSNTLQEPDK
+138 LTEYSNTLQEPNK

-171 QEVYNRKTTSE
+171 QEVYNRKNTSE

-192 SNRGRFYEYL
+192 NNRGRFYEYL

-235 DGNPNSEF
+235 NGDPNSEF

-261 IFGSSDRGTSTTQES
+261 IFGDSNQQNSSTQGST
-276 SKSPDEIK
+276 KSEEQIK
-284 KEEDEIRKVNN
+284 KEEDEIRKTNN
-295 LPENAPL
+295 LPEGAPL
-302 KYNFN
+302 SYNFN

-314 KEGLREIDPSG
+314 KEGLREIDSSG
-325 NLIGLR
+325 NLVGLR
-331 GHFPFESNPATYML
+331 GYFPFESNPATYML

-443 NPQNVESYLSSGRP
+443 NPQNVESYLNTGRP
-457 YKSTGIYAIN
+457 YKSKSIYAIN

-518 KFLADLYSK
+518 KFLANLYSK
-527 YGLYDNEIKPFLG
+527 YFNINSQYLGANEAKG
-540 LKYAPMSNY
+540 ETT
-549 AGTGYIP
+549 AGGIP
-556 SGVGMYQEG
+556 IRYQEG

-662 ATLIPGLGTVAKGA
+662 ATLIPGLGTMAKGA

-948 TTRSLVEPSGK
+948 TTRPLVEPSGK

-989 KQKLEDVRRRK
+989 KQKLEDARRRK
-1000 QLAYLKGQETKR
+1000 QLEYLKGQETKR

-1024 LSKIVTNSGGKINNQ
+1024 LSGIVTTPNESVSNQ
-1039 NNKKISELLRIS
+1039 NDERILNLLIKA
-1051 ELRRKRDIEEAKR
+1051 EEDAVLRKRINAQEYQA
-1064 LNELGY
+1064 
-1070 RKEAEHLS
+1070 AS
-1078 KIVSGINKPI
+1078 KHSS
-1088 DNINKKKLTNLKIR
+1088 KKKTVSKKKSKDVGD
-1102 NTYAR
+1102 R
-1107 LRDQYEFGSDKW
+1107 LPKKHKD
-1119 IEYQNMIALLPR
+1119 
-1131 YKNGGNLD
+1131 GGTLD
-1139 YYSVRNK
+1139 YFFIRNK

-1157 SKEWIEANKKVKEFK
+1157 SKEWIEANKNVKEFK

-1278 KTLKKDLR
+1278 KILKKDLR

-1351 LANEQA
+1351 LANEQT

-1374 RREEAANRNRLATTE
+1374 RREEAANKNRLATTE

>member
-1 MAQVPKFETGG
+1 MAQIPKFETGG

-67 RSLKNSYRRRGSG
+67 RSLKDSYRRRGSG
-80 VDASYNRFLDALNK
+80 VDASYNRFLDALSK

-138 LTEYSNTLQEPDK
+138 LTEYSNTLQEPNK

-171 QEVYNRKTTSE
+171 QEVYNRKNTSE

-192 SNRGRFYEYL
+192 NNRGRFYEYL

-235 DGNPNSEF
+235 NGDPNSEF

-261 IFGSSDRGTSTTQES
+261 IFGDSNQQNSSTQGST
-276 SKSPDEIK
+276 KSEEQIK
-284 KEEDEIRKVNN
+284 KEEDEIRKTNN
-295 LPENAPL
+295 LPEGAPL
-302 KYNFN
+302 SYNFN

-314 KEGLREIDPSG
+314 KEGLREIDSSG
-325 NLIGLR
+325 NLVGLR
-331 GHFPFESNPATYML
+331 GYFPFESNPATYML

-434 EDYEFIGIN
+434 EDYEFVGIN

-503 LNVNPVEGRDLTLGS
+503 LNINPVEGRDLTLGS

-527 YGLYDNEIKPFLG
+527 YFNINSQYLGANEAKG
-540 LKYAPMSNY
+540 ETT
-549 AGTGYIP
+549 AGGIP
-556 SGVGMYQEG
+556 IRYQEG

-662 ATLIPGLGTVAKGA
+662 ATLIPGLGTMAKGA

-800 DEDLSNIKIPKGKWY
+800 DKDLSNIKIPKGKWY

-880 ISGAPTVVYHG
+880 ISGAPTVVYYG

-948 TTRSLVEPSGK
+948 TTRLLVEPSGK

-989 KQKLEDVRRRK
+989 KQKLEDARRRK

-1024 LSKIVTNSGGKINNQ
+1024 LSRIVTTPNESVSNQ
-1039 NNKKISELLRIS
+1039 NDERILNLLIKA
-1051 ELRRKRDIEEAKR
+1051 EEDAVLRKRINAQEYQA
-1064 LNELGY
+1064 
-1070 RKEAEHLS
+1070 AS
-1078 KIVSGINKPI
+1078 KHSS
-1088 DNINKKKLTNLKIR
+1088 KKKTVSKKKSKDVGD
-1102 NTYAR
+1102 R
-1107 LRDQYEFGSDKW
+1107 LPKKHKD
-1119 IEYQNMIALLPR
+1119 
-1131 YKNGGNLD
+1131 GGTLD
-1139 YYSVRNK
+1139 YFFIRNK

-1157 SKEWIEANKKVKEFK
+1157 SKEWIEANKNVKEFK

-1219 LKPMNKPSLNT
+1219 LKPMNKPSLNI

-1245 YLPTKSSLGSIPLTT
+1245 YLPTKSSLGRIPLTT

-1368 NANNLI
+1368 NVNNLI

>member
-12 KSPSNIEEYNKKKQE
+12 KSPSNIEEYNKRKQE

-80 VDASYNRFLDALNK
+80 VDASYNRFLDALSK

-138 LTEYSNTLQEPDK
+138 LTEYSNTLQEPNK

-171 QEVYNRKTTSE
+171 QEVYNRKNTSE

-192 SNRGRFYEYL
+192 NNRGRFYEYL

-235 DGNPNSEF
+235 NGDPNSEF

-261 IFGSSDRGTSTTQES
+261 IFGDSNQQNSSTQGST
-276 SKSPDEIK
+276 KSEEQIK
-284 KEEDEIRKVNN
+284 KEEDEIRKTNN
-295 LPENAPL
+295 LPEGAPL
-302 KYNFN
+302 SYNFN

-314 KEGLREIDPSG
+314 KEGLREIDSSG
-325 NLIGLR
+325 NLVGLR
-331 GHFPFESNPATYML
+331 GYFPFESNPATYML

-457 YKSTGIYAIN
+457 YKSKSIYAIN

-527 YGLYDNEIKPFLG
+527 YFNINSQYLGANEAKG
-540 LKYAPMSNY
+540 ETT
-549 AGTGYIP
+549 AGGIP
-556 SGVGMYQEG
+556 IRYQEG

-662 ATLIPGLGTVAKGA
+662 ATLIPGLGTMAKGA

-864 GNIQKQLEDN
+864 GNIQKQLKDN

-880 ISGAPTVVYHG
+880 TLGAPTVVYHG
-891 PLTEKVPGKLTN
+891 KLTEKAPGKINL
-903 VRAPRSEILE
+903 RAPRSEILE
-913 EKEKLIHRVVNP
+913 QKEQLIHNVVNP
-925 TKGANDATL
+925 TKGPTDAEL
-934 NSTLLESMQSTPFG
+934 NSSLLEQMQFTPFG
-948 TTRSLVEPSGK
+948 TTRPLTEPSGK
-959 ATRVTKSDIRKADA
+959 ASRVTKSDVRKTQA
-973 KKFRES
+973 KLWRES
-979 DEGKAIIAAN
+979 EEGKATLAKN
-989 KQKLEDVRRRK
+989 KQKLENEKRRK

-1024 LSKIVTNSGGKINNQ
+1024 LSRIVTTPNESVSNQ
-1039 NNKKISELLRIS
+1039 NDERILNLLIKA
-1051 ELRRKRDIEEAKR
+1051 EEDAVLRKRINAQEYQAASKHSSKKKTVSKKKSKDVGDR
-1064 LNELGY
+1064 
-1070 RKEAEHLS
+1070 LS
-1078 KIVSGINKPI
+1078 KKHK
-1088 DNINKKKLTNLKIR
+1088 D
-1102 NTYAR
+1102 
-1107 LRDQYEFGSDKW
+1107 
-1119 IEYQNMIALLPR
+1119 
-1131 YKNGGNLD
+1131 GGTLD
-1139 YYSVRNK
+1139 YFFIRNK

-1157 SKEWIEANKKVKEFK
+1157 SKEWIEANKNVKEFK

-1219 LKPMNKPSLNT
+1219 LKPMNTSSLNT

>member
-12 KSPSNIEEYNKKKQE
+12 KSPSNIEEYNKRKQE

-67 RSLKNSYRRRGSG
+67 RNLKNSYRRRGSG

-138 LTEYSNTLQEPDK
+138 LTEYSNTLQEPNK

-171 QEVYNRKTTSE
+171 QEVYNRKNTSE

-192 SNRGRFYEYL
+192 NNRGRFYEYL

-235 DGNPNSEF
+235 NGDPNSEF

-261 IFGSSDRGTSTTQES
+261 IFGDSNQQNSSTQGST
-276 SKSPDEIK
+276 KSEEQIK
-284 KEEDEIRKVNN
+284 KEEDEIRKTNN
-295 LPENAPL
+295 LPEGAPL
-302 KYNFN
+302 SYNFN

-314 KEGLREIDPSG
+314 KEGLREIDSSG
-325 NLIGLR
+325 NLVGLR
-331 GHFPFESNPATYML
+331 GYFPFESNPATYML

-443 NPQNVESYLSSGRP
+443 NPQNVESYLNTGRP
-457 YKSTGIYAIN
+457 YKSKSIYAIN

-527 YGLYDNEIKPFLG
+527 YFNINSQYLGANEAKG
-540 LKYAPMSNY
+540 ETT
-549 AGTGYIP
+549 AGGIP
-556 SGVGMYQEG
+556 IRYQEG

-662 ATLIPGLGTVAKGA
+662 ATLIPGLGTMAKGA

-948 TTRSLVEPSGK
+948 TTRPLVEPSGK

-989 KQKLEDVRRRK
+989 KQKLEDARRRK

-1024 LSKIVTNSGGKINNQ
+1024 LSGIVTTPNESVSNQ
-1039 NNKKISELLRIS
+1039 NDERILNLLIKA
-1051 ELRRKRDIEEAKR
+1051 EEDAVLRKRINAQEYQA
-1064 LNELGY
+1064 
-1070 RKEAEHLS
+1070 AS
-1078 KIVSGINKPI
+1078 KHSS
-1088 DNINKKKLTNLKIR
+1088 KKKTVSKKKSKDVGD
-1102 NTYAR
+1102 R
-1107 LRDQYEFGSDKW
+1107 LPKKHKD
-1119 IEYQNMIALLPR
+1119 
-1131 YKNGGNLD
+1131 GGTLD
-1139 YYSVRNK
+1139 YFFIRNK

-1157 SKEWIEANKKVKEFK
+1157 SKEWIEANKNVKEFK

>member
-80 VDASYNRFLDALNK
+80 VDASYNRFLDALSK

-138 LTEYSNTLQEPDK
+138 LTEYSNTLQEPNK

-171 QEVYNRKTTSE
+171 QEVYNRKNTSE

-192 SNRGRFYEYL
+192 NNRGRFYEYL

-235 DGNPNSEF
+235 NGDPNSEF

-261 IFGSSDRGTSTTQES
+261 IFGDSNQQNSSTQGST
-276 SKSPDEIK
+276 KSEEQIK
-284 KEEDEIRKVNN
+284 KEEDEIRKTNN
-295 LPENAPL
+295 LPEGAPL
-302 KYNFN
+302 SYNFN

-314 KEGLREIDPSG
+314 KEGLREIDSSG
-325 NLIGLR
+325 NLVGLR
-331 GHFPFESNPATYML
+331 GYFPFESNPATYML

-443 NPQNVESYLSSGRP
+443 NPQNVESYLNTGRP
-457 YKSTGIYAIN
+457 YKFKSIYAIN

-503 LNVNPVEGRDLTLGS
+503 LNINPVEGRDLTLGS
-518 KFLADLYSK
+518 KFLTDLYSK
-527 YGLYDNEIKPFLG
+527 YFNINSQYLGANEAKGETTTGGLSIR
-540 LKYAPMSNY
+540 
-549 AGTGYIP
+549 
-556 SGVGMYQEG
+556 YQEG
-565 GILRNSISSD
+565 GVLRNSISSD

-662 ATLIPGLGTVAKGA
+662 ATLIPGLGTMAKGA

-800 DEDLSNIKIPKGKWY
+800 DEDLSNIKIPKSKWY

-948 TTRSLVEPSGK
+948 TTRPLVEPSGK

-989 KQKLEDVRRRK
+989 KQKLEDARRRK

-1024 LSKIVTNSGGKINNQ
+1024 LSGIVTTPNESVSNQ
-1039 NNKKISELLRIS
+1039 NDERILNLLIKA
-1051 ELRRKRDIEEAKR
+1051 EEDAVLRKRINAQEYQA
-1064 LNELGY
+1064 
-1070 RKEAEHLS
+1070 AS
-1078 KIVSGINKPI
+1078 KHSS
-1088 DNINKKKLTNLKIR
+1088 KKKTVSKKKSKDVGD
-1102 NTYAR
+1102 R
-1107 LRDQYEFGSDKW
+1107 LPKKHKD
-1119 IEYQNMIALLPR
+1119 
-1131 YKNGGNLD
+1131 GGTLD
-1139 YYSVRNK
+1139 YFFIRNK

-1157 SKEWIEANKKVKEFK
+1157 SKEWIEANKNVKEFK

-1204 RIDSEVLNNNTFDFN
+1204 RIDSEVLNNNTLDFN
-1219 LKPMNKPSLNT
+1219 LKPMNTSSLNT

-1297 YSIQGNEGVRQA
+1297 YSIQGNEGVRQT

>member
-67 RSLKNSYRRRGSG
+67 RNLKNSYRRRGSG
-80 VDASYNRFLDALNK
+80 VDASYNRFLDALSK

-138 LTEYSNTLQEPDK
+138 LTEYSNTLQEPNK

-171 QEVYNRKTTSE
+171 QEVYNRKNTSE

-192 SNRGRFYEYL
+192 NNRGRFYEYL

-235 DGNPNSEF
+235 NGDPNSEF

-261 IFGSSDRGTSTTQES
+261 IFGDSNQQNSSTQGST
-276 SKSPDEIK
+276 KSEEQIK
-284 KEEDEIRKVNN
+284 KEEDEIRKTNN
-295 LPENAPL
+295 LPEGAPL
-302 KYNFN
+302 SYNFN

-314 KEGLREIDPSG
+314 KEGLREIDSSG
-325 NLIGLR
+325 NLVGLR
-331 GHFPFESNPATYML
+331 GYFPFESNPATYML

-443 NPQNVESYLSSGRP
+443 NPQNVESYLNTGRP
-457 YKSTGIYAIN
+457 YKSKSIYAIN

-503 LNVNPVEGRDLTLGS
+503 LNINPVEGRDLTLGS

-527 YGLYDNEIKPFLG
+527 YFNINSQYLGANEAKGETTAGGLSIR
-540 LKYAPMSNY
+540 
-549 AGTGYIP
+549 
-556 SGVGMYQEG
+556 YQEG

-662 ATLIPGLGTVAKGA
+662 ATLIPGLGTMAKGA

-830 AGRELTPETLDKI
+830 AGRELTLETLDKI

-880 ISGAPTVVYHG
+880 TLGAPTVVYHG
-891 PLTEKVPGKLTN
+891 KLTEKAPGKINL
-903 VRAPRSEILE
+903 RAPRSEILE
-913 EKEKLIHRVVNP
+913 QKEQLIHNVVNP
-925 TKGANDATL
+925 TKGPTDAEL
-934 NSTLLESMQSTPFG
+934 NSSILEQMQFTPFG
-948 TTRSLVEPSGK
+948 TTRPLTEPSGK
-959 ATRVTKSDIRKADA
+959 ASRVTKSDVRKTQA
-973 KKFRES
+973 KLWRES
-979 DEGKAIIAAN
+979 EEGKATLAKN
-989 KQKLEDVRRRK
+989 KQKLENEKRRR

-1024 LSKIVTNSGGKINNQ
+1024 LSRIVTTPNESVSNQ
-1039 NNKKISELLRIS
+1039 NDERILNLLS
-1051 ELRRKRDIEEAKR
+1051 KAEEDAVLRKRINAQEYQA
-1064 LNELGY
+1064 
-1070 RKEAEHLS
+1070 AS
-1078 KIVSGINKPI
+1078 KHSS
-1088 DNINKKKLTNLKIR
+1088 KKKTVSKKKSKDVGD
-1102 NTYAR
+1102 R
-1107 LRDQYEFGSDKW
+1107 LPKKHKD
-1119 IEYQNMIALLPR
+1119 
-1131 YKNGGNLD
+1131 GGTLD
-1139 YYSVRNK
+1139 YFFIRNK

-1157 SKEWIEANKKVKEFK
+1157 SKEWIEANKNVKEFK

-1230 PITKSST
+1230 SITKSST

-1297 YSIQGNEGVRQA
+1297 YSIQGNEGVRQT

>member
-12 KSPSNIEEYNKKKQE
+12 KSPSNIEEYNKRKQE

-67 RSLKNSYRRRGSG
+67 RNLKNSYRRRGSG
-80 VDASYNRFLDALNK
+80 VDASYNRFLDALSK

-171 QEVYNRKTTSE
+171 QEVYNRKNTSE

-192 SNRGRFYEYL
+192 NNRGRFYEYL

-235 DGNPNSEF
+235 NGDPNSEF

-261 IFGSSDRGTSTTQES
+261 IFGDSNQQNSSIQGST
-276 SKSPDEIK
+276 KSEEQIK
-284 KEEDEIRKVNN
+284 KEEEEIRKVNN

-302 KYNFN
+302 SYNFN

-314 KEGLREIDPSG
+314 KEGLREKDSSG
-325 NLIGLR
+325 NLVGLR
-331 GHFPFESNPATYML
+331 GYFPFESNPATYML

-443 NPQNVESYLSSGRP
+443 NPQNVESYLNTGRP
-457 YKSTGIYAIN
+457 YKSKSIYAIN

-606 DVAGLASTAAFGVG
+606 DVAGLASTAALGVG

-662 ATLIPGLGTVAKGA
+662 ATLIPGLGTMAKGA

-721 LANGLNAVTGIGRNV
+721 LANGLNAVTGIGRNI

-765 ISFKNNE
+765 VLFKNNE

-891 PLTEKVPGKLTN
+891 KLTEKAPGKINL
-903 VRAPRSEILE
+903 RAPRSEILE
-913 EKEKLIHRVVNP
+913 QKEQLIHNVVNP
-925 TKGANDATL
+925 TKGPTDAEL
-934 NSTLLESMQSTPFG
+934 NSSILEQMQFTPFG
-948 TTRSLVEPSGK
+948 TTRRLAEPSGR
-959 ATRVTKSDIRKADA
+959 ASRMTKSDVKKARD
-973 KKFRES
+973 KIYIYS
-979 DEGKAIIAAN
+979 NEGKAEIAKN
-989 KQKLEDVRRRK
+989 KQKLEEAKKRR

-1024 LSKIVTNSGGKINNQ
+1024 LSRIVTTPNESVSNQ
-1039 NNKKISELLRIS
+1039 NDERILNLLIKA
-1051 ELRRKRDIEEAKR
+1051 EEDAALRKRINAQEYQA
-1064 LNELGY
+1064 
-1070 RKEAEHLS
+1070 AS
-1078 KIVSGINKPI
+1078 KHFS
-1088 DNINKKKLTNLKIR
+1088 KKKTISKKKSKDIGD
-1102 NTYAR
+1102 R
-1107 LRDQYEFGSDKW
+1107 LPKKHKD
-1119 IEYQNMIALLPR
+1119 
-1131 YKNGGNLD
+1131 GGTLD
-1139 YYSVRNK
+1139 YFFIRNK

-1204 RIDSEVLNNNTFDFN
+1204 RIDSGVLNNNTFDFN

-1230 PITKSST
+1230 PITKSLT

-1368 NANNLI
+1368 NANNLM

-1398 AQKIGQNAN
+1398 AQKIGQNTN

-1429 RKVNEQLLDSQYK
+1429 RKVHEKLLDSQYK

>member
-12 KSPSNIEEYNKKKQE
+12 KSPSNIEEYNKRKQE

-80 VDASYNRFLDALNK
+80 VDASYNRFLDALSK

-138 LTEYSNTLQEPDK
+138 LTEYSNTLQEPNK

-171 QEVYNRKTTSE
+171 QEVYNRKNTSE

-192 SNRGRFYEYL
+192 NNRGRFYEYL

-235 DGNPNSEF
+235 NGDPNSEF

-261 IFGSSDRGTSTTQES
+261 IFGDSNQQNSSTQGST
-276 SKSPDEIK
+276 KSEEQIK
-284 KEEDEIRKVNN
+284 KEEDEIRKTNN
-295 LPENAPL
+295 LPEGAPL
-302 KYNFN
+302 SYNFN

-314 KEGLREIDPSG
+314 KEGLREIDSSG

-352 DYIPYEKIKDYVG
+352 DYIPYEKIKDYVS

-443 NPQNVESYLSSGRP
+443 NPQNVESYLNTGRP
-457 YKSTGIYAIN
+457 YKSKSIYAIN

-518 KFLADLYSK
+518 KFLANLYSK
-527 YGLYDNEIKPFLG
+527 YFNINSQYLGANEAKG
-540 LKYAPMSNY
+540 ETT
-549 AGTGYIP
+549 AGGIP
-556 SGVGMYQEG
+556 IRYQEG

-662 ATLIPGLGTVAKGA
+662 ATLIPGLGTMAKGA

-880 ISGAPTVVYHG
+880 TLGAPTVVYHG
-891 PLTEKVPGKLTN
+891 KLTEKAPGKINL
-903 VRAPRSEILE
+903 RAPRSEILE
-913 EKEKLIHRVVNP
+913 QKEQLIHNVVNP
-925 TKGANDATL
+925 TKGPTDAEL
-934 NSTLLESMQSTPFG
+934 NSSILEQMQFTPFG
-948 TTRSLVEPSGK
+948 TTRPLTEPSGK
-959 ATRVTKSDIRKADA
+959 ASRMTKSDVRKTQA
-973 KKFRES
+973 KLWRES
-979 DEGKAIIAAN
+979 EEGKATLAKN
-989 KQKLEDVRRRK
+989 KQKLENEKRRR

-1024 LSKIVTNSGGKINNQ
+1024 LSRIVTTPNESVSNQ
-1039 NNKKISELLRIS
+1039 NDERILNLLS
-1051 ELRRKRDIEEAKR
+1051 KAEEDAVLRKRINAQEYQA
-1064 LNELGY
+1064 
-1070 RKEAEHLS
+1070 AS
-1078 KIVSGINKPI
+1078 KHSS
-1088 DNINKKKLTNLKIR
+1088 KKKTVSKKKSKDVGD
-1102 NTYAR
+1102 R
-1107 LRDQYEFGSDKW
+1107 LPKKHKD
-1119 IEYQNMIALLPR
+1119 
-1131 YKNGGNLD
+1131 GGTLD
-1139 YYSVRNK
+1139 YFFIRNK

-1157 SKEWIEANKKVKEFK
+1157 SKEWIEANKNVKEFK

-1204 RIDSEVLNNNTFDFN
+1204 RIDSEVLNNNAFDFN

-1237 GSNIESQN
+1237 DSNIESQN

-1278 KTLKKDLR
+1278 KILKKDLR

-1374 RREEAANRNRLATTE
+1374 RREEAANKNRLATTE

>member
-12 KSPSNIEEYNKKKQE
+12 KSPSNIEEYNKRKQE

-67 RSLKNSYRRRGSG
+67 RNLKNSYRRRGSG
-80 VDASYNRFLDALNK
+80 VDASYNRFLDALSK

-171 QEVYNRKTTSE
+171 QEVYNRKNTSE

-192 SNRGRFYEYL
+192 NNRGRFYEYL

-235 DGNPNSEF
+235 NGDPNSEF

-261 IFGSSDRGTSTTQES
+261 IFGDLNQQNSSTQGST
-276 SKSPDEIK
+276 KSEEQIK
-284 KEEDEIRKVNN
+284 KEEEEIRKVNN

-302 KYNFN
+302 SYNFN

-314 KEGLREIDPSG
+314 KEGLREIDSSG
-325 NLIGLR
+325 NLVGLR
-331 GHFPFESNPATYML
+331 GYFPFESNPSTYML

-352 DYIPYEKIKDYVG
+352 EYIPYEKIKDYVG
-365 SNVKYLNDIYN
+365 SNVKYLNDVYN

-527 YGLYDNEIKPFLG
+527 YFK
-540 LKYAPMSNY
+540 
-549 AGTGYIP
+549 T
-556 SGVGMYQEG
+556 GVGTFTPDVSTMSYTPGFGNQGIPFKYQEG
-565 GILRNSISSD
+565 GVLRNSISSD
-575 LQDKQSASMS
+575 LQDKQSASIS

-662 ATLIPGLGTVAKGA
+662 ATLIPGLGTMAKGA

-721 LANGLNAVTGIGRNV
+721 LANGLNAVTGIGRNI

-765 ISFKNNE
+765 VLFKNNE
-772 VEGFNKMSTEDKL
+772 VEGFNKMSAEDKL

-830 AGRELTPETLDKI
+830 VGRELTPETLDKI

-891 PLTEKVPGKLTN
+891 KLTEKAPGRLTN
-903 VRAPRSEILE
+903 IRAPRSEILE
-913 EKEKLIHRVVNP
+913 QKEQLIHNVVNP
-925 TKGANDATL
+925 TKGPTDAEL
-934 NSTLLESMQSTPFG
+934 NSSILEQIQFTPFG
-948 TTRSLVEPSGK
+948 TTRPLTEPSGR
-959 ATRVTKSDIRKADA
+959 ASRMTKSDVKKAQD
-973 KKFRES
+973 KIYTYS
-979 DEGKAIIAAN
+979 DEGKAEIAKN
-989 KQKLEDVRRRK
+989 KQKLEEAKKRR

-1024 LSKIVTNSGGKINNQ
+1024 LSRIVTTPNESVSNQ
-1039 NNKKISELLRIS
+1039 NDERILNLLIKA
-1051 ELRRKRDIEEAKR
+1051 EEDAALRKRINAQEYQA
-1064 LNELGY
+1064 
-1070 RKEAEHLS
+1070 AS
-1078 KIVSGINKPI
+1078 KHSS
-1088 DNINKKKLTNLKIR
+1088 KKKTVSKKKSKDVGD
-1102 NTYAR
+1102 R
-1107 LRDQYEFGSDKW
+1107 LPKKHKD
-1119 IEYQNMIALLPR
+1119 
-1131 YKNGGNLD
+1131 GGTLD
-1139 YYSVRNK
+1139 YFFIRNK

-1204 RIDSEVLNNNTFDFN
+1204 RIDSGVLNNNTFDFN

-1230 PITKSST
+1230 PITKSSA

-1260 ISSLASAIQK
+1260 ISSLASVIQK

-1368 NANNLI
+1368 NANNLM
-1374 RREEAANRNRLATTE
+1374 RREEAANRNRLAIIE

>member
-12 KSPSNIEEYNKKKQE
+12 KSPSNIEEYNKRKQE

-80 VDASYNRFLDALNK
+80 VDASYNRFLDALSK

-138 LTEYSNTLQEPDK
+138 LTEYSNTLQEPNK

-352 DYIPYEKIKDYVG
+352 DYIPYEKIKDYVS

-428 GDNQAV
+428 GDNQAA
-434 EDYEFIGIN
+434 EDYEFVGIN
-443 NPQNVESYLSSGRP
+443 NPQNVESYLNTGRP
-457 YKSTGIYAIN
+457 YKSKSIYAIN

-503 LNVNPVEGRDLTLGS
+503 LNINPVEGRDLTLGS
-518 KFLADLYSK
+518 KFLTDLYSK
-527 YGLYDNEIKPFLG
+527 YFNINSQYLGANEAKG
-540 LKYAPMSNY
+540 ETT
-549 AGTGYIP
+549 AGGIP
-556 SGVGMYQEG
+556 IRYQEG

-662 ATLIPGLGTVAKGA
+662 ATLIPGLGTMAKGA

-785 TTVKTKLKSQYTDLT
+785 TTVKTKLKSQYKDLT

-880 ISGAPTVVYHG
+880 TLGAPTVVYHG
-891 PLTEKVPGKLTN
+891 KLTEKAPGKINL
-903 VRAPRSEILE
+903 RAPRSEILE
-913 EKEKLIHRVVNP
+913 QKEQLIHNVVNP
-925 TKGANDATL
+925 TKGPTDAEL
-934 NSTLLESMQSTPFG
+934 NSSLLEQMQFTPFG
-948 TTRSLVEPSGK
+948 TTRPLTEPSGK
-959 ATRVTKSDIRKADA
+959 ASRVTKSDVRKTQA
-973 KKFRES
+973 KLWRES
-979 DEGKAIIAAN
+979 EEGKATLAKN
-989 KQKLEDVRRRK
+989 KQKLENEKRRR

-1024 LSKIVTNSGGKINNQ
+1024 LSRIVTTPNESVSNQ
-1039 NNKKISELLRIS
+1039 NDERILNLLS
-1051 ELRRKRDIEEAKR
+1051 KAEEDAVLRKRINAQEYQA
-1064 LNELGY
+1064 
-1070 RKEAEHLS
+1070 AS
-1078 KIVSGINKPI
+1078 KHSS
-1088 DNINKKKLTNLKIR
+1088 KKKTVSKKKSKDVGD
-1102 NTYAR
+1102 R
-1107 LRDQYEFGSDKW
+1107 LPKKHKD
-1119 IEYQNMIALLPR
+1119 
-1131 YKNGGNLD
+1131 GGTLD
-1139 YYSVRNK
+1139 YFFIRNK

-1157 SKEWIEANKKVKEFK
+1157 SKEWIEANKNVKEFK

-1230 PITKSST
+1230 SITKSST

-1368 NANNLI
+1368 NANNLM

>member
-12 KSPSNIEEYNKKKQE
+12 KSPSNIEEYNKRKQE

-67 RSLKNSYRRRGSG
+67 RSLKNSYRRRGFG

-138 LTEYSNTLQEPDK
+138 LTEYSNTLQEPNK

-171 QEVYNRKTTSE
+171 QEVYNRKNTSE

-192 SNRGRFYEYL
+192 NNRGRFYEYL

-235 DGNPNSEF
+235 NGDPNSEF

-261 IFGSSDRGTSTTQES
+261 IFGDSNQQNSSTQGST
-276 SKSPDEIK
+276 KSEEQIK
-284 KEEDEIRKVNN
+284 KEEDEIRKTNN
-295 LPENAPL
+295 LPEGAPL
-302 KYNFN
+302 SYNFN

-314 KEGLREIDPSG
+314 KEGLREIDSSG
-325 NLIGLR
+325 NLVGLR
-331 GHFPFESNPATYML
+331 GYFPFESNPATYML

-443 NPQNVESYLSSGRP
+443 NPQNVESYLNTGRP
-457 YKSTGIYAIN
+457 YKSKSIYAIN

-503 LNVNPVEGRDLTLGS
+503 LNINPVEGRDLTLGS

-527 YGLYDNEIKPFLG
+527 YFNINSQYLGANEAKG
-540 LKYAPMSNY
+540 ETT
-549 AGTGYIP
+549 AGGIP
-556 SGVGMYQEG
+556 IRYQEG

-662 ATLIPGLGTVAKGA
+662 ATLIPGLGTMAKGA
-676 KVTKAIKT
+676 KVIKAIKT

-815 NPFTRGVGKVKETKV
+815 NPFTRGIGKVKETKV

-864 GNIQKQLEDN
+864 GNIQKQLKDN

-880 ISGAPTVVYHG
+880 TLGAPTVVYHG
-891 PLTEKVPGKLTN
+891 KLTEKAPGKINL
-903 VRAPRSEILE
+903 RAPRSEILE
-913 EKEKLIHRVVNP
+913 QKEQLIHNVVNP
-925 TKGANDATL
+925 TKGPTDAEL
-934 NSTLLESMQSTPFG
+934 NSSILEQMQFTPFG
-948 TTRSLVEPSGK
+948 TTRPLTEPSGK
-959 ATRVTKSDIRKADA
+959 ASRVTKSDVRKTQA
-973 KKFRES
+973 KLWRES
-979 DEGKAIIAAN
+979 EEGKATLAKN
-989 KQKLEDVRRRK
+989 KQKLENEKRRR
-1000 QLAYLKGQETKR
+1000 QSAYLKGQETKR

-1024 LSKIVTNSGGKINNQ
+1024 LSRIVTTPNESVSNQ
-1039 NNKKISELLRIS
+1039 NDERILNLLIKA
-1051 ELRRKRDIEEAKR
+1051 EEDAVLRKRINAQEYQA
-1064 LNELGY
+1064 
-1070 RKEAEHLS
+1070 AS
-1078 KIVSGINKPI
+1078 KHSS
-1088 DNINKKKLTNLKIR
+1088 KKKTVSKKKSKDVGD
-1102 NTYAR
+1102 R
-1107 LRDQYEFGSDKW
+1107 LPKKHKD
-1119 IEYQNMIALLPR
+1119 
-1131 YKNGGNLD
+1131 GGTLD
-1139 YYSVRNK
+1139 YFFIRNK

-1157 SKEWIEANKKVKEFK
+1157 SKEWIEANKNVKEFK

-1508 LSGQYPKVFRF
+1508 LSGQYPKIFRF

>member
-67 RSLKNSYRRRGSG
+67 RNLKNSYRRRGFG
-80 VDASYNRFLDALNK
+80 VDASYNRFLDALSK

-138 LTEYSNTLQEPDK
+138 LTEYSNTLQEPNK

-171 QEVYNRKTTSE
+171 QEVYNRKNTSE

-192 SNRGRFYEYL
+192 NNRGRFYEYL

-235 DGNPNSEF
+235 NGDPNSEF

-261 IFGSSDRGTSTTQES
+261 IFGDSNQQNSSTQGST
-276 SKSPDEIK
+276 KSEEQIK

-295 LPENAPL
+295 LPENSPL
-302 KYNFN
+302 SYNFN

-314 KEGLREIDPSG
+314 KEGLREIDSSG
-325 NLIGLR
+325 NLVGLR
-331 GHFPFESNPATYML
+331 GYFPFESNPATYML

-443 NPQNVESYLSSGRP
+443 NPQNVESYLNTGRP
-457 YKSTGIYAIN
+457 YKSKSIYAIN

-518 KFLADLYSK
+518 KFLANLYSK
-527 YGLYDNEIKPFLG
+527 YFNINSQYLGANEAKG
-540 LKYAPMSNY
+540 ETT
-549 AGTGYIP
+549 AGGIP
-556 SGVGMYQEG
+556 IRYQEG

-662 ATLIPGLGTVAKGA
+662 ATLIPGLGTMAKGA

-721 LANGLNAVTGIGRNV
+721 LANGLNAVTGMGRNV

-880 ISGAPTVVYHG
+880 TLGAPTVVYHG
-891 PLTEKVPGKLTN
+891 KLTEKAPGKINL
-903 VRAPRSEILE
+903 RAPRSEILE
-913 EKEKLIHRVVNP
+913 QKEQLIHNVVNP
-925 TKGANDATL
+925 TKGPTDAEL
-934 NSTLLESMQSTPFG
+934 NSSILEQMQFTPFG
-948 TTRSLVEPSGK
+948 TTRPLTEPSGK
-959 ATRVTKSDIRKADA
+959 ASRMTKSDVRKTQT
-973 KKFRES
+973 KLWRES
-979 DEGKAIIAAN
+979 EEGKATLAKN
-989 KQKLEDVRRRK
+989 KQKLENEKRRR

-1024 LSKIVTNSGGKINNQ
+1024 LSRIVTTPNESVSNQ
-1039 NNKKISELLRIS
+1039 NDERILNLLIKA
-1051 ELRRKRDIEEAKR
+1051 EEDAVLRKRINAQEYQA
-1064 LNELGY
+1064 
-1070 RKEAEHLS
+1070 AS
-1078 KIVSGINKPI
+1078 KHSS
-1088 DNINKKKLTNLKIR
+1088 KKKTVSKKKSKDVGD
-1102 NTYAR
+1102 R
-1107 LRDQYEFGSDKW
+1107 LPKKHKD
-1119 IEYQNMIALLPR
+1119 
-1131 YKNGGNLD
+1131 GGTLD
-1139 YYSVRNK
+1139 YFFIRNK

-1157 SKEWIEANKKVKEFK
+1157 SKEWIEANKNVKEFK

-1508 LSGQYPKVFRF
+1508 LSGQYPKIFRF

>member
-1 MAQVPKFETGG
+1 MAQIPKFETGG

-80 VDASYNRFLDALNK
+80 VDASYNRFLDALSK

-138 LTEYSNTLQEPDK
+138 LTEYSNTLQEPNK

-171 QEVYNRKTTSE
+171 QEVYNRKNTSE

-192 SNRGRFYEYL
+192 NNRGRFYEYL

-235 DGNPNSEF
+235 NGDPNSEF

-261 IFGSSDRGTSTTQES
+261 IFGDSNQQNSSTQGST
-276 SKSPDEIK
+276 KSEEQIK
-284 KEEDEIRKVNN
+284 KEEDEIRKINN
-295 LPENAPL
+295 LPEGAPL
-302 KYNFN
+302 SYNFN

-314 KEGLREIDPSG
+314 KEGLRKIDSSG
-325 NLIGLR
+325 NLVGLR
-331 GHFPFESNPATYML
+331 GYFPFESNPATYML

-443 NPQNVESYLSSGRP
+443 NPQNVESYLNTGRP
-457 YKSTGIYAIN
+457 YKSKSIYAIN

-518 KFLADLYSK
+518 KFLANLYSK
-527 YGLYDNEIKPFLG
+527 YFNINSQYLEANEAKG
-540 LKYAPMSNY
+540 ETT
-549 AGTGYIP
+549 TGGIP
-556 SGVGMYQEG
+556 IRYQEG

-662 ATLIPGLGTVAKGA
+662 ATLIPGLGTMAKGA

-948 TTRSLVEPSGK
+948 TTRPLVEPSGK

-989 KQKLEDVRRRK
+989 KQKLEDARRRK

-1024 LSKIVTNSGGKINNQ
+1024 LSGIVTTPNESVSNQ
-1039 NNKKISELLRIS
+1039 NDERILNLLIKA
-1051 ELRRKRDIEEAKR
+1051 EEDAVLRKRINAQEYQA
-1064 LNELGY
+1064 
-1070 RKEAEHLS
+1070 AS
-1078 KIVSGINKPI
+1078 KHSS
-1088 DNINKKKLTNLKIR
+1088 KKKTVSKKKSKDVGD
-1102 NTYAR
+1102 R
-1107 LRDQYEFGSDKW
+1107 LPKKHKD
-1119 IEYQNMIALLPR
+1119 
-1131 YKNGGNLD
+1131 GGTLD
-1139 YYSVRNK
+1139 YFFIRNK

-1157 SKEWIEANKKVKEFK
+1157 SKEWIEANKNVKEFK

-1278 KTLKKDLR
+1278 KILKKDLR

-1351 LANEQA
+1351 LANEQT

-1374 RREEAANRNRLATTE
+1374 RREEAANKNRLATTE

>member
-12 KSPSNIEEYNKKKQE
+12 KSPSNIEEYNKRKQE

-80 VDASYNRFLDALNK
+80 VDASYNRFLDALSK

-138 LTEYSNTLQEPDK
+138 LTEYSNTLQEPNK

-171 QEVYNRKTTSE
+171 QEVYNRKNTSE

-192 SNRGRFYEYL
+192 NNRGRFYEYL

-235 DGNPNSEF
+235 NGDPNSEF

-261 IFGSSDRGTSTTQES
+261 IFGDSNQQNSSTQGST
-276 SKSPDEIK
+276 KSEEQIK
-284 KEEDEIRKVNN
+284 KEEDEIRKTNN
-295 LPENAPL
+295 LPEGAPL
-302 KYNFN
+302 SYNFN

-314 KEGLREIDPSG
+314 KEGLREIDSSG
-325 NLIGLR
+325 NLVGLR
-331 GHFPFESNPATYML
+331 GYFPFESNPATYML

-443 NPQNVESYLSSGRP
+443 NPQNVESYLNTGRP
-457 YKSTGIYAIN
+457 YKSKSIYAIN

-880 ISGAPTVVYHG
+880 TLGAPTVVYHG
-891 PLTEKVPGKLTN
+891 KLTEKAPGKINL
-903 VRAPRSEILE
+903 RAPRSEILE
-913 EKEKLIHRVVNP
+913 QKEQLIHNVVNP
-925 TKGANDATL
+925 TKGPTDAEL
-934 NSTLLESMQSTPFG
+934 NSSILEQMQFTPFG
-948 TTRSLVEPSGK
+948 TTRPLTEPSGK
-959 ATRVTKSDIRKADA
+959 ASRVTKSDVRKTQA
-973 KKFRES
+973 KLWRES
-979 DEGKAIIAAN
+979 EEGKATLAKN
-989 KQKLEDVRRRK
+989 KQKLENEKRRR

-1024 LSKIVTNSGGKINNQ
+1024 LSRIVTTPNESVSNQ
-1039 NNKKISELLRIS
+1039 NDERILNLLS
-1051 ELRRKRDIEEAKR
+1051 KAEEDAVLRKRINAQEYQA
-1064 LNELGY
+1064 
-1070 RKEAEHLS
+1070 AS
-1078 KIVSGINKPI
+1078 KHSS
-1088 DNINKKKLTNLKIR
+1088 KKKTVSKKKSKDVGD
-1102 NTYAR
+1102 R
-1107 LRDQYEFGSDKW
+1107 LPKKHKD
-1119 IEYQNMIALLPR
+1119 
-1131 YKNGGNLD
+1131 GGTLD
-1139 YYSVRNK
+1139 YFFIRNK

-1157 SKEWIEANKKVKEFK
+1157 SKEWIEANKNVKEFK

-1219 LKPMNKPSLNT
+1219 LKPMNTSSLNT

>member
-261 IFGSSDRGTSTTQES
+261 IFGSSDQGTSTTQES

-443 NPQNVESYLSSGRP
+443 NPQNVESYLNTGRP
-457 YKSTGIYAIN
+457 YKSKSIYAIN

-503 LNVNPVEGRDLTLGS
+503 LNINPVEGRDLTLGS

-527 YGLYDNEIKPFLG
+527 YFNINSQYLGANEAKG
-540 LKYAPMSNY
+540 ETT
-549 AGTGYIP
+549 AGGIP
-556 SGVGMYQEG
+556 IRYQEG
-565 GILRNSISSD
+565 GVLRNSISSD

-585 DVFSGESLSAADKAD
+585 DVFSGESLSTADKAD

-662 ATLIPGLGTVAKGA
+662 ATLIPGLGTMAKGA

-748 GELSKPLEVNV
+748 GKLSKPLEVNV

-880 ISGAPTVVYHG
+880 TLGAPTVVYHG
-891 PLTEKVPGKLTN
+891 KLTEKAPGKINL
-903 VRAPRSEILE
+903 RAPRSEILE
-913 EKEKLIHRVVNP
+913 QKEQLIHNVVNP
-925 TKGANDATL
+925 TKGPTDAEL
-934 NSTLLESMQSTPFG
+934 NSSILEQMQFTPFR
-948 TTRSLVEPSGK
+948 TTRPLTEPSGK
-959 ATRVTKSDIRKADA
+959 ASRVTKSDVRKTQA
-973 KKFRES
+973 KLWRES
-979 DEGKAIIAAN
+979 EEGKATLAKN
-989 KQKLEDVRRRK
+989 KQKLENEKRRK

-1024 LSKIVTNSGGKINNQ
+1024 LSRIVTTPNESVSNQ
-1039 NNKKISELLRIS
+1039 NDERILNLLS
-1051 ELRRKRDIEEAKR
+1051 KAKEDAVLRKRINAQEYQA
-1064 LNELGY
+1064 
-1070 RKEAEHLS
+1070 AS
-1078 KIVSGINKPI
+1078 KHSS
-1088 DNINKKKLTNLKIR
+1088 KKKTVSKKKSKDVGD
-1102 NTYAR
+1102 R
-1107 LRDQYEFGSDKW
+1107 LPKKHKD
-1119 IEYQNMIALLPR
+1119 
-1131 YKNGGNLD
+1131 GGTLD
-1139 YYSVRNK
+1139 YFFIRNK

-1157 SKEWIEANKKVKEFK
+1157 SKEWIEANKNVKEFK

-1230 PITKSST
+1230 SITKSST

-1374 RREEAANRNRLATTE
+1374 RREEAANKNRLATTE

>member
-67 RSLKNSYRRRGSG
+67 RNLKNSYRRRGFG
-80 VDASYNRFLDALNK
+80 VDASYNRFLDALSK

-138 LTEYSNTLQEPDK
+138 LTEYSNTLQEPNK

-171 QEVYNRKTTSE
+171 QEVYNRKNTSE

-192 SNRGRFYEYL
+192 NNRGRFYEYL

-235 DGNPNSEF
+235 NGDPNSEF

-261 IFGSSDRGTSTTQES
+261 IFGDSNQQNSSTQGST
-276 SKSPDEIK
+276 KSEEQIK
-284 KEEDEIRKVNN
+284 KEEDEIRKTNN
-295 LPENAPL
+295 LPEGAPL
-302 KYNFN
+302 SYNFN

-314 KEGLREIDPSG
+314 KEGLREKDSSG
-325 NLIGLR
+325 NLVGLR
-331 GHFPFESNPATYML
+331 GYFPFESNPATYML

-736 AGKKLYTQKAGA
+736 AGKKLYTQKASA

-864 GNIQKQLEDN
+864 GNIQKQLKDN

-880 ISGAPTVVYHG
+880 TLGAPTVVYHG
-891 PLTEKVPGKLTN
+891 KLTEKAPGKINL
-903 VRAPRSEILE
+903 RAPRSEILE
-913 EKEKLIHRVVNP
+913 QKEQLIHNVVNP
-925 TKGANDATL
+925 TKGPTDAEL
-934 NSTLLESMQSTPFG
+934 NSSILEQMQFTPFG
-948 TTRSLVEPSGK
+948 TTRPLTEPSGK
-959 ATRVTKSDIRKADA
+959 ASRVTKSDVRKTQA
-973 KKFRES
+973 KLWRES
-979 DEGKAIIAAN
+979 EEGKATLAKN
-989 KQKLEDVRRRK
+989 KQKLENEKRRR
-1000 QLAYLKGQETKR
+1000 QSAYLKGQETKR

-1024 LSKIVTNSGGKINNQ
+1024 LSRIVTTPNESVSNQ
-1039 NNKKISELLRIS
+1039 NDERILNLLIKA
-1051 ELRRKRDIEEAKR
+1051 EEDAVLRKRINAQEYQA
-1064 LNELGY
+1064 
-1070 RKEAEHLS
+1070 AS
-1078 KIVSGINKPI
+1078 KHSS
-1088 DNINKKKLTNLKIR
+1088 KKKTVSKKKSKDVGD
-1102 NTYAR
+1102 R
-1107 LRDQYEFGSDKW
+1107 LPKKHKD
-1119 IEYQNMIALLPR
+1119 
-1131 YKNGGNLD
+1131 GGTLD
-1139 YYSVRNK
+1139 YFFIRNK

-1157 SKEWIEANKKVKEFK
+1157 SKEWIEANKNVKEFK

-1204 RIDSEVLNNNTFDFN
+1204 RIDSEVLNNNTFDSN

-1368 NANNLI
+1368 NANNLM

-1508 LSGQYPKVFRF
+1508 LSGQYPKIFRF

>member
-12 KSPSNIEEYNKKKQE
+12 KSPSNIEEYNKRKQE

-80 VDASYNRFLDALNK
+80 VDASYNRFLDALSK

-138 LTEYSNTLQEPDK
+138 LTEYSNTLQEPNK

-171 QEVYNRKTTSE
+171 QEVYNRKNTSE

-192 SNRGRFYEYL
+192 NNRGRFYEYL

-235 DGNPNSEF
+235 NGDPNSEF

-261 IFGSSDRGTSTTQES
+261 IFGDSNQQNSSTQGST
-276 SKSPDEIK
+276 KSEEQIK
-284 KEEDEIRKVNN
+284 KEEDEIRKTNN
-295 LPENAPL
+295 LPEGAPL
-302 KYNFN
+302 SYNFN

-314 KEGLREIDPSG
+314 KEGLREIDSSG

-352 DYIPYEKIKDYVG
+352 DYIPYEKIKDYVS

-415 GEEYGIDYFNPYI
+415 EEEYGIDYFNPYI

-434 EDYEFIGIN
+434 KDYEFIGIN
-443 NPQNVESYLSSGRP
+443 NPQNVESYLNTGRP
-457 YKSTGIYAIN
+457 YKSKSIYAIN

-518 KFLADLYSK
+518 KFLANLYSK
-527 YGLYDNEIKPFLG
+527 YFNINSQYLGANEAKG
-540 LKYAPMSNY
+540 ETT
-549 AGTGYIP
+549 AGGIP
-556 SGVGMYQEG
+556 IRYQEG

-662 ATLIPGLGTVAKGA
+662 ATLIPGLGTMAKGA

-880 ISGAPTVVYHG
+880 TLGAPTVVYHG
-891 PLTEKVPGKLTN
+891 KLTEKAPGKINL
-903 VRAPRSEILE
+903 RAPRSEILE
-913 EKEKLIHRVVNP
+913 QKEQLIHNVVNP
-925 TKGANDATL
+925 TKGPTDAEL
-934 NSTLLESMQSTPFG
+934 NSSILEQMQFTPFG
-948 TTRSLVEPSGK
+948 TTRPLTEPSGK
-959 ATRVTKSDIRKADA
+959 ASRVTKSDVRKTQA
-973 KKFRES
+973 KLWRES
-979 DEGKAIIAAN
+979 EEGKATLAKN
-989 KQKLEDVRRRK
+989 KQKLENEKRRR

-1024 LSKIVTNSGGKINNQ
+1024 LSRIVTTPNESVSNQ
-1039 NNKKISELLRIS
+1039 NDERILNLLIKA
-1051 ELRRKRDIEEAKR
+1051 EEDAVLRKRINAQEYQA
-1064 LNELGY
+1064 
-1070 RKEAEHLS
+1070 AS
-1078 KIVSGINKPI
+1078 KHSS
-1088 DNINKKKLTNLKIR
+1088 KKKTVSKKKSKDVGD
-1102 NTYAR
+1102 R
-1107 LRDQYEFGSDKW
+1107 LPKKHKD
-1119 IEYQNMIALLPR
+1119 
-1131 YKNGGNLD
+1131 GGTLD
-1139 YYSVRNK
+1139 YFFIRNK

-1157 SKEWIEANKKVKEFK
+1157 SKEWIEANKNVKEFK

-1219 LKPMNKPSLNT
+1219 LKPMNTSSLNT

-1297 YSIQGNEGVRQA
+1297 YSIQGNEEVRQA

-1368 NANNLI
+1368 NANNLM

>member
-12 KSPSNIEEYNKKKQE
+12 KSPSNIEEYNKRKQE

-67 RSLKNSYRRRGSG
+67 RSLKDSYRRRGSG
-80 VDASYNRFLDALNK
+80 VDASYNRFLDALSK

-261 IFGSSDRGTSTTQES
+261 IFGSSDQGTSTTQES

-352 DYIPYEKIKDYVG
+352 DYIPYEKIKDYVS

-376 PEVYSW
+376 PEIYKW
-382 RKNAENIKY
+382 KKNAENIKY
-391 KKDWDKE
+391 KKDWDKG

-428 GDNQAV
+428 GDNQAA
-434 EDYEFIGIN
+434 EDYEFVGIN
-443 NPQNVESYLSSGRP
+443 NPQNVESYLNIGRP
-457 YKSTGIYAIN
+457 YKSKSIYAIN

-503 LNVNPVEGRDLTLGS
+503 LNINPVEGRDLTLGS

-527 YGLYDNEIKPFLG
+527 YFNINSQYLGANEAKGETTAGGLSIR
-540 LKYAPMSNY
+540 
-549 AGTGYIP
+549 
-556 SGVGMYQEG
+556 YQEG

-662 ATLIPGLGTVAKGA
+662 ATLIPGLGTMAKGA

-948 TTRSLVEPSGK
+948 TTRPLVEPSGK

-989 KQKLEDVRRRK
+989 KQKLEDARRRK

-1024 LSKIVTNSGGKINNQ
+1024 LSGIVTTPNESVSNQ
-1039 NNKKISELLRIS
+1039 NDERILNLLIKA
-1051 ELRRKRDIEEAKR
+1051 EEDAVLRKRINAQEYQA
-1064 LNELGY
+1064 
-1070 RKEAEHLS
+1070 AS
-1078 KIVSGINKPI
+1078 KHSS
-1088 DNINKKKLTNLKIR
+1088 KKKTVSKKKSKDVGD
-1102 NTYAR
+1102 R
-1107 LRDQYEFGSDKW
+1107 LPKKHKD
-1119 IEYQNMIALLPR
+1119 
-1131 YKNGGNLD
+1131 GGTLD
-1139 YYSVRNK
+1139 YFFIRNK

-1157 SKEWIEANKKVKEFK
+1157 SKEWIEANKNVKEFK

-1278 KTLKKDLR
+1278 KILKKDLR

-1351 LANEQA
+1351 LANEQT

-1374 RREEAANRNRLATTE
+1374 RREEAANKNRLATTE

>member
-12 KSPSNIEEYNKKKQE
+12 KSPSNIEEYNKRKQE

-67 RSLKNSYRRRGSG
+67 RNLKNSYRRRGSG
-80 VDASYNRFLDALNK
+80 VDASYNRFLDALSK

-138 LTEYSNTLQEPDK
+138 LTEYSNTLQEPNK

-352 DYIPYEKIKDYVG
+352 DYIPYEKIKDYVS

-540 LKYAPMSNY
+540 APMSNY

-565 GILRNSISSD
+565 GVLRNSISSD

-765 ISFKNNE
+765 VLFKNNE

-880 ISGAPTVVYHG
+880 TLGAPTVVYHG
-891 PLTEKVPGKLTN
+891 KLTEKAPGKINL
-903 VRAPRSEILE
+903 RAPRSEILE
-913 EKEKLIHRVVNP
+913 QKEQLIHNVVNP
-925 TKGANDATL
+925 TKGPTDAEL
-934 NSTLLESMQSTPFG
+934 NSSILEQMQFTPFG
-948 TTRSLVEPSGK
+948 TTRPLTEPSGK
-959 ATRVTKSDIRKADA
+959 ASRVTKSDVRKTQA
-973 KKFRES
+973 KLWRES
-979 DEGKAIIAAN
+979 EEGKATLAKN
-989 KQKLEDVRRRK
+989 KQKLENEKRRR

-1024 LSKIVTNSGGKINNQ
+1024 LSRIVTTPNESVSNQ
-1039 NNKKISELLRIS
+1039 NDERILNLLS
-1051 ELRRKRDIEEAKR
+1051 KAEEDAVLRKRINAQEYQA
-1064 LNELGY
+1064 
-1070 RKEAEHLS
+1070 AS
-1078 KIVSGINKPI
+1078 KHSS
-1088 DNINKKKLTNLKIR
+1088 KKKTVSKKKSKDVGD
-1102 NTYAR
+1102 R
-1107 LRDQYEFGSDKW
+1107 LPKKHKD
-1119 IEYQNMIALLPR
+1119 
-1131 YKNGGNLD
+1131 GGTLD
-1139 YYSVRNK
+1139 YFFIRNK

-1157 SKEWIEANKKVKEFK
+1157 SKEWIEANKNVKEFK

-1230 PITKSST
+1230 SITKSST

-1508 LSGQYPKVFRF
+1508 LSGQYPKIFRF

>member
-67 RSLKNSYRRRGSG
+67 RSLKNSYRRRGFG
-80 VDASYNRFLDALNK
+80 VDASYNRFLDALSK

-138 LTEYSNTLQEPDK
+138 LTEYSNTLQEPNK

-171 QEVYNRKTTSE
+171 QEVYNRKNTSE

-192 SNRGRFYEYL
+192 NNRGRFYEYL

-235 DGNPNSEF
+235 NGDPNSEF

-261 IFGSSDRGTSTTQES
+261 IFGDSNQQNSSTQGST
-276 SKSPDEIK
+276 KSEEQIK
-284 KEEDEIRKVNN
+284 KEEDEIRKTNN
-295 LPENAPL
+295 LPEGAPL
-302 KYNFN
+302 SYNFN

-314 KEGLREIDPSG
+314 KEGLREKDSSG
-325 NLIGLR
+325 NLVGLR
-331 GHFPFESNPATYML
+331 GYFPFESNPATYML

-443 NPQNVESYLSSGRP
+443 NPQNVESYLNTGRP
-457 YKSTGIYAIN
+457 YKSKSIYAIN

-748 GELSKPLEVNV
+748 GKLSKPLEVNV

-765 ISFKNNE
+765 VLFKNNE

-864 GNIQKQLEDN
+864 GNNIQKQLEDN

-880 ISGAPTVVYHG
+880 TLGAPTVVYHG
-891 PLTEKVPGKLTN
+891 KLTEKAPGKINL
-903 VRAPRSEILE
+903 RAPRSEILE
-913 EKEKLIHRVVNP
+913 QKEQLIHNVVNP
-925 TKGANDATL
+925 TKGPTDAEL
-934 NSTLLESMQSTPFG
+934 NSSILEQMQFTPFG
-948 TTRSLVEPSGK
+948 TTRPLTEPSGK
-959 ATRVTKSDIRKADA
+959 ASRMTKSDVRKTQA
-973 KKFRES
+973 KLWRES
-979 DEGKAIIAAN
+979 EEGKATLAKN
-989 KQKLEDVRRRK
+989 KQKLENEKRRK

-1024 LSKIVTNSGGKINNQ
+1024 LSRIVTTPNESVSNQ
-1039 NNKKISELLRIS
+1039 NDERILNLLS
-1051 ELRRKRDIEEAKR
+1051 KAEEDAVLRKRINAQEYQA
-1064 LNELGY
+1064 
-1070 RKEAEHLS
+1070 AS
-1078 KIVSGINKPI
+1078 KHSS
-1088 DNINKKKLTNLKIR
+1088 KKKTVSKKKSKDVGD
-1102 NTYAR
+1102 R
-1107 LRDQYEFGSDKW
+1107 LPKKHKD
-1119 IEYQNMIALLPR
+1119 
-1131 YKNGGNLD
+1131 GGTLD
-1139 YYSVRNK
+1139 YFFIRNK

-1157 SKEWIEANKKVKEFK
+1157 SKEWIEANKNVKEFK

>member
-12 KSPSNIEEYNKKKQE
+12 KSPSNIEEYNKRKQK

-67 RSLKNSYRRRGSG
+67 RNLKNSYRRRGSG
-80 VDASYNRFLDALNK
+80 VDASYNRFLDALSK

-171 QEVYNRKTTSE
+171 QEVYNRKNTSE

-192 SNRGRFYEYL
+192 NNRGRFYEYL

-235 DGNPNSEF
+235 NGDPNSEF

-261 IFGSSDRGTSTTQES
+261 IFGDSNQQNSSTQGST
-276 SKSPDEIK
+276 KSEEQIK
-284 KEEDEIRKVNN
+284 KEEDEIRKTNN

-302 KYNFN
+302 SYNFN

-314 KEGLREIDPSG
+314 KEGLREKDSSG
-325 NLIGLR
+325 NLVGLR
-331 GHFPFESNPATYML
+331 GYFPFESNPATYML

-365 SNVKYLNDIYN
+365 SNVKYLNDVYN

-479 YNQGYLQFSPTSN
+479 YNQGYLQFNPTSN

-527 YGLYDNEIKPFLG
+527 YFNINSQYLGANEAKG
-540 LKYAPMSNY
+540 ETT
-549 AGTGYIP
+549 AGGIP
-556 SGVGMYQEG
+556 IRYQEG

-662 ATLIPGLGTVAKGA
+662 ATLIPGLGTMAKGA

-765 ISFKNNE
+765 VLFKNNE

-880 ISGAPTVVYHG
+880 ISGTPTVVYHG
-891 PLTEKVPGKLTN
+891 KLTEKAPGKINL
-903 VRAPRSEILE
+903 RAPRSEILE
-913 EKEKLIHRVVNP
+913 QKEQLIHNVVNP
-925 TKGANDATL
+925 TKGPTDAEL
-934 NSTLLESMQSTPFG
+934 NSSILEQMQFTPFG
-948 TTRSLVEPSGK
+948 TTRRLTEPSGR
-959 ATRVTKSDIRKADA
+959 ASRMTKSDVKKARD
-973 KKFRES
+973 KIYIYS
-979 DEGKAIIAAN
+979 NEGKAEIAKN
-989 KQKLEDVRRRK
+989 KQKLEEAKKRR

-1024 LSKIVTNSGGKINNQ
+1024 LSRIVTTPNESVSNQ
-1039 NNKKISELLRIS
+1039 NNERILNLLIKA
-1051 ELRRKRDIEEAKR
+1051 EEDAALRKRINAQEYQA
-1064 LNELGY
+1064 
-1070 RKEAEHLS
+1070 AS
-1078 KIVSGINKPI
+1078 KHSS
-1088 DNINKKKLTNLKIR
+1088 KKKTVSKKKSKDVGD
-1102 NTYAR
+1102 R
-1107 LRDQYEFGSDKW
+1107 LPKKHKD
-1119 IEYQNMIALLPR
+1119 
-1131 YKNGGNLD
+1131 GGTLD
-1139 YYSVRNK
+1139 YFFIRNK

-1194 VTRKSPSRIR
+1194 VTGKSPSRIR
-1204 RIDSEVLNNNTFDFN
+1204 RINSEVLNNNTFDFN
-1219 LKPMNKPSLNT
+1219 LKPMNTPSLNT

-1237 GSNIESQN
+1237 GSNVESQN

-1278 KTLKKDLR
+1278 KTLRKNLR

-1368 NANNLI
+1368 NANNLM

>member
-80 VDASYNRFLDALNK
+80 VDASYNRFLDALSK

-138 LTEYSNTLQEPDK
+138 LTEYSNTLQEPNK

-171 QEVYNRKTTSE
+171 QEVYNRKNTSE

-192 SNRGRFYEYL
+192 NNRGRFYEYL

-235 DGNPNSEF
+235 NGDPNSEF

-261 IFGSSDRGTSTTQES
+261 IFGDSNQQNSSTQGST
-276 SKSPDEIK
+276 KSEEQIK
-284 KEEDEIRKVNN
+284 KEEDEIRKTNN
-295 LPENAPL
+295 LPEGAPL
-302 KYNFN
+302 SYNFN

-314 KEGLREIDPSG
+314 KEGLREIDSSG
-325 NLIGLR
+325 NLVGLR
-331 GHFPFESNPATYML
+331 GYFPFESNPATYML

-434 EDYEFIGIN
+434 EDYEFVGIN

-503 LNVNPVEGRDLTLGS
+503 LNINPVEGRDLTLGS

-527 YGLYDNEIKPFLG
+527 YFNINSQYLGANEAKG
-540 LKYAPMSNY
+540 ETT
-549 AGTGYIP
+549 AGGIP
-556 SGVGMYQEG
+556 IRYQEG

-662 ATLIPGLGTVAKGA
+662 ATLIPGLGTMAKGA

-765 ISFKNNE
+765 VLFKNNE

-785 TTVKTKLKSQYTDLT
+785 TTVKTKLKSQYTDLI

-880 ISGAPTVVYHG
+880 TLGAPTVVYHG
-891 PLTEKVPGKLTN
+891 KLTEKAPGKINL
-903 VRAPRSEILE
+903 RAPRSEILE
-913 EKEKLIHRVVNP
+913 QKEQLIHNVVNP
-925 TKGANDATL
+925 TKGPTDAEL
-934 NSTLLESMQSTPFG
+934 NSSILEQMQFTPFG
-948 TTRSLVEPSGK
+948 TTRPLTEPSGK
-959 ATRVTKSDIRKADA
+959 ASRVTKSDVRKTQA
-973 KKFRES
+973 KLWRES
-979 DEGKAIIAAN
+979 EEGKATLAKN
-989 KQKLEDVRRRK
+989 KQKLENEKRRR

-1024 LSKIVTNSGGKINNQ
+1024 LSRIVTTPNESVSNQ
-1039 NNKKISELLRIS
+1039 NDERILNLLS
-1051 ELRRKRDIEEAKR
+1051 KAEEDAVLRKRINAQEYQA
-1064 LNELGY
+1064 
-1070 RKEAEHLS
+1070 AS
-1078 KIVSGINKPI
+1078 KHSS
-1088 DNINKKKLTNLKIR
+1088 KKKTVSKKKSKDVGD
-1102 NTYAR
+1102 R
-1107 LRDQYEFGSDKW
+1107 LPKKHKD
-1119 IEYQNMIALLPR
+1119 
-1131 YKNGGNLD
+1131 GGTLD
-1139 YYSVRNK
+1139 YFFIRNK

-1157 SKEWIEANKKVKEFK
+1157 SKEWIEANKNVKEFK

-1278 KTLKKDLR
+1278 KILKKDLR

-1336 LEVAKNAAEARLQGD
+1336 LEVAKNAAEVRLQGD

>member
-80 VDASYNRFLDALNK
+80 VDASYNRFLDALSK

-138 LTEYSNTLQEPDK
+138 LTEYSNTLQEPNK

-171 QEVYNRKTTSE
+171 QEVYNRKNTSE

-192 SNRGRFYEYL
+192 NNRGRFYEYL

-235 DGNPNSEF
+235 NGDPNSEF

-261 IFGSSDRGTSTTQES
+261 IFGDSNQQNSSTQGST
-276 SKSPDEIK
+276 KSEEQIK
-284 KEEDEIRKVNN
+284 KEEDEIRKTNN
-295 LPENAPL
+295 LPEGAPL
-302 KYNFN
+302 SYNFN

-314 KEGLREIDPSG
+314 KEGLREIDSSG
-325 NLIGLR
+325 NLVGLR
-331 GHFPFESNPATYML
+331 GYFPFESNPATYML

-434 EDYEFIGIN
+434 EDYEFVGIN

-503 LNVNPVEGRDLTLGS
+503 LNINPVEGRDLTLGS

-527 YGLYDNEIKPFLG
+527 YFNINSQYLGANEAKG
-540 LKYAPMSNY
+540 ETT
-549 AGTGYIP
+549 AGGIP
-556 SGVGMYQEG
+556 IRYQEG

-662 ATLIPGLGTVAKGA
+662 ATLIPGLGTMAKGA

-864 GNIQKQLEDN
+864 GNIQKQLKDN

-880 ISGAPTVVYHG
+880 TLGAPTVVYHG
-891 PLTEKVPGKLTN
+891 KLTEKAPGKINL
-903 VRAPRSEILE
+903 RAPRSEILE
-913 EKEKLIHRVVNP
+913 QKEQLIHNVVNP
-925 TKGANDATL
+925 TKGPTDAEL
-934 NSTLLESMQSTPFG
+934 NSSILEQMQFTPFG
-948 TTRSLVEPSGK
+948 TTRPLTEPSGK
-959 ATRVTKSDIRKADA
+959 ASRMTKSDVRKTQA
-973 KKFRES
+973 KLWRES
-979 DEGKAIIAAN
+979 EEGKATLAKN
-989 KQKLEDVRRRK
+989 KQKLENEKRRK

-1024 LSKIVTNSGGKINNQ
+1024 LSRIVTTPNESVSNQ
-1039 NNKKISELLRIS
+1039 NDERILNLLIKA
-1051 ELRRKRDIEEAKR
+1051 EEDAVLRKRINAQEYQA
-1064 LNELGY
+1064 
-1070 RKEAEHLS
+1070 AS
-1078 KIVSGINKPI
+1078 KHSS
-1088 DNINKKKLTNLKIR
+1088 KKKTVSKKKSKDVGD
-1102 NTYAR
+1102 R
-1107 LRDQYEFGSDKW
+1107 LPKKHKD
-1119 IEYQNMIALLPR
+1119 
-1131 YKNGGNLD
+1131 GGTLD
-1139 YYSVRNK
+1139 YFFIRNK

-1157 SKEWIEANKKVKEFK
+1157 SKEWIEANKNVKEFK

-1204 RIDSEVLNNNTFDFN
+1204 RIDSEVLNNNTLDFN
-1219 LKPMNKPSLNT
+1219 LKPMNTSSLNT

-1508 LSGQYPKVFRF
+1508 LSGQYPKIFRF